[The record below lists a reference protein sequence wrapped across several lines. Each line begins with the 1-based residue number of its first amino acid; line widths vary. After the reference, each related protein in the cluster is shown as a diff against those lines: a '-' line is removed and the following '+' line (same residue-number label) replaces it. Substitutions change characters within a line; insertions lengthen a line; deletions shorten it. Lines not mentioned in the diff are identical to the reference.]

1 MNDILKTYKEQFR
14 ENRHMLRRYTA
25 FVLALAMITTL
36 FVNWQLHGIGISM
49 TAQYQCHEVEHT
61 HTAACYDKVLICGYT
76 EGELENADE
85 IAAAEAA
92 AGSAQSSAEDEI
104 MPLELEPQI
113 EFVPHEHTADCYV
126 EVQTLT
132 CMEEEHTHGDDCFDP
147 EDGTLICE
155 KYEHTHGESCY
166 TTEYELAC
174 GLEEGELVEQVVEPT
189 QTAELVAMA
198 VAEPV
203 ALEPVV
209 NTVEPIY
216 HHHTDAC
223 YEKVLTC
230 PLPEHHHTVACLS
243 DTSADLET
251 PEEWQA
257 ANADAVITG
266 EWNKDLLSVAKTQLG
281 YEQSVKNFEIDPA
294 DGVTLHY
301 YSRYGQSYG
310 NPYGEWD
317 VMFLSYCL
325 KYAEIPQS
333 AIPQEASVL
342 ALRSSMSGMDWLLQE
357 DGSAAQPGDIVI
369 YNKYVTR
376 TVAVDSSAAG
386 AEPDLDDLFNV
397 DTADTSFSM
406 DAAFENGAE
415 LEDSDASAL
424 AAAPS
429 TALQDPAAAPS
440 TGTQDTVIAPSTGTQ
455 DTVLTPSIVD
465 PEPEQPAEKP
475 VYSAGTAASSTA
487 ASTPS
492 TVTSASS
499 TVSSASGAD
508 TLAPSV
514 GSPAAEPQTTTV
526 TDALPVET
534 VGIVSEVNEDAGTL
548 TVISGDVNG
557 KVDEVTLFNTDV
569 ENVISV
575 AYAQIALSEGDSDSD
590 DDTAS
595 DIIEIDPVFSCSVT
609 TVYETASASAVRP
622 SRSRAAR
629 YAAPST
635 YAVTAVSATPVDMG
649 THITN
654 VSVQVPNSTDGSGVV
669 TSWKDANGIVRP
681 GQTVKVQLNYSFNKN
696 EITKDN
702 RVATYKLPNGI
713 TLLPSVSHS
722 GNITWRDITTGKDVV
737 VGTYNIDGDTVTFTY
752 NEDFADGKAF
762 DGDFEFKASA
772 SSDSS
777 MEGQTIHFGGTTGS
791 VTIKKEDLISDLSL
805 SKNVQK
811 DASGKELIK
820 YDSTA
825 KTLDIAYEVVAKT
838 TNGTGDTVNLTD
850 FFDTVNSSLPSNATY
865 RQDTIK
871 LIKIA
876 ADGTEKDVTTD
887 YQSKLTVGTELK
899 YDALPELKAG
909 EQYVLRYHATI
920 PVNDDYTYKAIN
932 KVKAEFDGK
941 DSSTSTEVKNTNPRL
956 TKSGNYDA
964 SSRIITWTV
973 KINNPYGEDLRGK
986 TFKDFLPAGLE
997 VVDVVKIQRGYYSD
1011 DIKPVSAA
1019 DFIKDGYSYT
1029 FPTDLAHGPETE
1041 SFYTIEI
1048 KTKVPDNTTVGTI
1061 YTNTADFD
1069 GSGASGD
1076 VTVTD
1081 RSSYLN
1087 KSLSKAEDLETG
1099 KKKLTWQTSVSIPT
1113 GWDEITLTDTIHDA
1127 EVNGTEQ
1134 DGTHY
1139 AVLSELKEEIKNNLH
1154 LTLFNSSDTVTMANA
1169 SDYNVTFTVTYYDE
1183 NNAVVTNDDAHV
1195 TKFSITAKL
1204 ADGKTLDATSMEL
1217 SSYHTVADISN
1228 AGIEEPWRFVNN
1240 AASGGKTT
1248 DASYTYKK
1256 PKEAKLE
1263 KLVYNENNFDA
1274 AGSKISEL
1282 DYDKNNGKIYYELT
1296 IPTSLTCKDELT
1308 TKDLVITDT
1317 LPAGVTFDISSVDVG
1332 ANEYKSDG
1340 SVLHQ
1345 TWFAH
1350 TIYGSNGR
1358 LDYEISATKNF
1369 SASKTHIGVND
1380 TDRTIT
1386 FTINKGYNVSAKPQV
1401 FYIRYSVS
1409 VAEDASWDD
1418 LRTQNIYR
1426 NSAEWNGDKAE
1437 TKTTVKR
1444 SYEKLYKTGTIVDEG
1459 TDATGNKLATKKIN
1473 YSVVINPT
1481 GDNLLNTSNTLTL
1494 TDTLSFD
1501 PSDNTSADLDLSS
1514 IHLYG
1519 VTLDTTTGNLVADH
1533 TNEIGHDRF
1542 TAIYDSPNHT
1552 MTVTVPDELACVLEY
1567 TYQISYPSSTE
1578 VTVKNHANL
1587 IGLEEKWVDTHVV
1600 NYDST
1605 ATVRFS
1611 KFDLNKVDSNDYL
1624 VTLRGAIFQLAKW
1637 NKTTK
1642 TFDEVC
1648 TLKTNASGQINFGL
1662 QDSSATA
1669 ESFTESSAQLLC
1681 STLYRIVETDAP
1693 TGYAPSK
1700 SPIYLLWGAFS
1711 SIKRADAFN
1720 AATGGESYIHDA
1732 SEYDKWLDCNNVTYL
1747 ARGDISAVYVPN
1759 TANSITVAKHWLD
1772 TDGKTELAL
1781 DRVNS
1786 TYTATVELWRK
1797 GYQSGGEKPDT
1808 KVESVTLDSSNNWS
1822 YSWNDLPL
1830 TDPADSSITYKYY
1843 VKETACSGTFKY
1855 DLNNTGITGGTILLY
1870 NQVPEDANYELPSTG
1885 GSGTL
1890 PYTAVGGTMM
1900 LTALAYSFIH
1910 RKRRHEGRA
1919 DD

>member
-14 ENRHMLRRYTA
+14 ENRHTLRRYTA

-36 FVNWQLHGIGISM
+36 FVNWQLHGVGISM
-49 TAQYQCHEVEHT
+49 TAQYQCGEVEHA
-61 HTAACYDKVLICGYT
+61 HTADCYDKVLICGYT
-76 EGELENADE
+76 EGQLENADE
-85 IAAAEAA
+85 VAAAEAA
-92 AGSAQSSAEDEI
+92 AASAAQSSAEEEI

-113 EFVPHEHTADCYV
+113 EFVPHEHTDDCYT

-132 CMEEEHTHGDDCFDP
+132 CMEEEHVHDDDCYDP

-155 KYEHTHGESCY
+155 KFEHTHDESCY
-166 TTEYELAC
+166 TTEYELTC

-209 NTVEPIY
+209 DTVEPIY

-223 YEKVLTC
+223 YEEVLVC
-230 PLPEHHHTVACLS
+230 PLPEHHHTVSCLS

-266 EWNKDLLSVAKTQLG
+266 EWNEDLLSVAKTQLG
-281 YEQSVKNFEIDPA
+281 YEQSEKNFEIDPA
-294 DGVTLHY
+294 DGVTLRY

-310 NPYGEWD
+310 NAYGEWD
-317 VMFLSYCL
+317 VMFLAYCL

-342 ALRSSMSGMDWLLQE
+342 ALRSSMSGMDWLLEE

-376 TVAVDSSAAG
+376 TVAVDSSADS
-386 AEPDLDDLFNV
+386 AEPDLDDLFSV
-397 DTADTSFSM
+397 DTE
-406 DAAFENGAE
+406 FENSAE
-415 LEDSDASAL
+415 LEGSSVSAL
-424 AAAPS
+424 DAAPS
-429 TALQDPAAAPS
+429 ADDS
-440 TGTQDTVIAPSTGTQ
+440 TGAQDTAATSGTQ
-455 DTVLTPSIVD
+455 DTVLTPEPVD
-465 PEPEQPAEKP
+465 PQTEQPTEKP
-475 VYSAGTAASSTA
+475 VDSADTAA
-487 ASTPS
+487 PS
-492 TVTSASS
+492 TVTS
-499 TVSSASGAD
+499 VSGAD

-514 GSPAAEPQTTTV
+514 VSPAAEPQTTTV

-534 VGIVSEVNEDAGTL
+534 VGIVSSVDSDADTL
-548 TVISGDVNG
+548 TVISGDVDG
-557 KVDEVTLFNTDV
+557 KVAEVTLFNTDV

-575 AYAQIALSEGDSDSD
+575 AYAQIELSEGDSDSD

-595 DIIEIDPVFSCSVT
+595 DIIETDPVFSCSVT

-681 GQTVKVQLNYSFNKN
+681 GQTVKVQLNYSFNEN
-696 EITKDN
+696 EITADN
-702 RVATYKLPNGI
+702 RVATYKFPNGI
-713 TLLPSVSHS
+713 TLLDSVSDS
-722 GNITWRDITTGKDVV
+722 GNITWRDSTGKDVV
-737 VGTYNIDGDTVTFTY
+737 VGTYNIVGDTVTFTY
-752 NEDFADGKAF
+752 NETFADGKAF

-777 MEGQTIHFGGTTGS
+777 MENQKINFGGTTGS

-941 DSSTSTEVKNTNPRL
+941 DSYTSTEVKNTNPRL

-986 TFKDFLPAGLE
+986 TFKDFLPAELE
-997 VVDVVKIQRGYYSD
+997 VVGEVKIQRGYYSD

-1019 DFIKDGYSYT
+1019 DFKKDNYTYT

-1048 KTKVPDNTTVGTI
+1048 KTKVPDNTTVGTT

-1113 GWDEITLTDTIHDA
+1113 GWNEITLTDTIHDA

-1134 DGTHY
+1134 AGTHY
-1139 AVLSELKEEIKNNLH
+1139 AVLSELKDEIKNNLH
-1154 LTLFNSSDTVTMANA
+1154 LTLFNSTETVTMANA
-1169 SDYNVTFTVTYYDE
+1169 SEHDVTFTVTYYDE

-1217 SSYHTVADISN
+1217 SNYHTVADISN
-1228 AGIEEPWRFVNN
+1228 AGIEEPWLFVNN
-1240 AASGGKTT
+1240 AASGDKTS

-1263 KLVYNENNFDA
+1263 KLVYEYGNFNN

-1282 DYDKNNGKIYYELT
+1282 DYTSNGGKIYYELT
-1296 IPTSLTCKDELT
+1296 IPTSLTCKDPLT

-1317 LPAGVTFDISSVDVG
+1317 LPAGVTFDISSVTVG
-1332 ANEYKSDG
+1332 ANEYKADG
-1340 SVLHQ
+1340 SVNHQ
-1345 TWFAH
+1345 AWFAN
-1350 TIYGSNGR
+1350 TIYGSGGR
-1358 LDYEISATKNF
+1358 SNYDISATKNF
-1369 SASKTHIGVND
+1369 SASKTHIGATD

-1386 FTINKGYNVSAKPQV
+1386 FTINSGYNVSDKPQV

-1409 VAEDASWDD
+1409 VAEDVSWDD
-1418 LRTQNIYR
+1418 LRTENKYR

-1437 TKTTVKR
+1437 TETTVKR

-1481 GDNLLNTSNTLTL
+1481 GDKLLTTSNTTLTL
-1494 TDTLSFD
+1494 TDTLSFE

-1542 TAIYDSPNHT
+1542 TATYDSPNHT

-1587 IGLEEKWVDTHVV
+1587 SGLVEKWVDTHVV
-1600 NYDST
+1600 NYDSS

-1624 VTLRGAIFQLAKW
+1624 VTLPGATFQLAKW
-1637 NKTTK
+1637 NSTTK
-1642 TFDEVC
+1642 KFEEVRKL
-1648 TLKTNASGQINFGL
+1648 TTDAAGQINFGL

-1693 TGYAPSK
+1693 TGYALSK

-1711 SIKRADAFN
+1711 NTKQDDAFKT
-1720 AATGGESYIHDA
+1720 ATGETCVND
-1732 SEYDKWLDCNNVTYL
+1732 SEYNQGIDSSKVTYL

-1772 TDGKTELAL
+1772 TDGTTELAL
-1781 DRVNS
+1781 DKVNS
-1786 TYTATVELWRK
+1786 TYTATVELRCK
-1797 GYQSGGEKPDT
+1797 SYQYSGEKSDT
-1808 KVESVTLDSSNNWS
+1808 KVESVTLDNSNNWS
-1822 YSWNDLPL
+1822 YSWNNLPL
-1830 TDPADSSITYKYY
+1830 TDSADSSITYKYY

-1900 LTALAYSFIH
+1900 LSALAYSFIH
-1910 RKRRHEGRA
+1910 RKRRREGRA

>member
-14 ENRHMLRRYTA
+14 ENRHTLRRYTA

-36 FVNWQLHGIGISM
+36 FVNWQLHGVGISM
-49 TAQYQCHEVEHT
+49 TAQYQCGEVEHA
-61 HTAACYDKVLICGYT
+61 HTADCYDKVLICGYA

-85 IAAAEAA
+85 VAAAEAA
-92 AGSAQSSAEDEI
+92 AASAAQSSAEEEI

-113 EFVPHEHTADCYV
+113 EFVPHEHTDDCYT

-132 CMEEEHTHGDDCFDP
+132 CLEEEHVHDDDCYDP
-147 EDGTLICE
+147 EDGSLICE
-155 KYEHTHGESCY
+155 KFEHTHDESCY
-166 TTEYELAC
+166 TTEYELTC

-209 NTVEPIY
+209 DTVEPIY

-223 YEKVLTC
+223 YEEVLVC
-230 PLPEHHHTVACLS
+230 PLPEHHHTVSCLS

-257 ANADAVITG
+257 ANAEAVITG
-266 EWNKDLLSVAKTQLG
+266 EWNEDLLSVAKTQLG
-281 YEQSVKNFEIDPA
+281 YEQSEKNFEIDPA
-294 DGVTLHY
+294 DGVTLRY

-310 NPYGEWD
+310 NAYGEWD
-317 VMFLSYCL
+317 VMFLAYCL

-342 ALRSSMSGMDWLLQE
+342 ALRSSMSGMDWLLEE

-376 TVAVDSSAAG
+376 TVAVDSSADS
-386 AEPDLDDLFNV
+386 AEPDLDDLFSV
-397 DTADTSFSM
+397 DTE
-406 DAAFENGAE
+406 FENSAE
-415 LEDSDASAL
+415 LEDSGVSAL
-424 AAAPS
+424 DAAPS
-429 TALQDPAAAPS
+429 ADDS
-440 TGTQDTVIAPSTGTQ
+440 TGAQDTAATSGTQ
-455 DTVLTPSIVD
+455 DTVLTPDPVD
-465 PEPEQPAEKP
+465 PQPEQPAEKP
-475 VYSAGTAASSTA
+475 VDSADTAA
-487 ASTPS
+487 PS
-492 TVTSASS
+492 TVTS
-499 TVSSASGAD
+499 VSGAD

-514 GSPAAEPQTTTV
+514 VSPAAEPQTTTV

-534 VGIVSEVNEDAGTL
+534 VGIVSSVDEDAGTL
-548 TVISGDVNG
+548 TVISGDVDG
-557 KVDEVTLFNTDV
+557 KVAEVTLFNTDV

-575 AYAQIALSEGDSDSD
+575 AYAQIELSEGDSDSD
-590 DDTAS
+590 DTTS

-609 TVYETASASAVRP
+609 TVYDTVSASAVRP

-635 YAVTAVSATPVDMG
+635 YAAAAVSATAVDMG

-654 VSVQVPNSTDGSGVV
+654 VSVQVPAYTDGSGNV

-681 GQTVKVQLNYSFNKN
+681 GQTVKVQLNYGFLAN
-696 EITKDN
+696 EITSDN

-722 GNITWRDITTGKDVV
+722 GNITWHDSTTGKNVI
-737 VGTYNIDGDTVTFTY
+737 VGTYAIDGDTVTFTY
-752 NEDFADGKAF
+752 NEEFADGKAF
-762 DGDFEFKASA
+762 DGDFEFKASV

-777 MEGQTIHFGGTTGS
+777 MENQEINFGGTTGS
-791 VTIKKEDLISDLSL
+791 VTIKKEDLTHDLSL

-811 DASGKELIK
+811 DEAGKELIK
-820 YDSTA
+820 FDSAT

-838 TNGTGDTVNLTD
+838 TNGTGTTVNITD
-850 FFDTVNSSLPSNATY
+850 FFDTVNSSLPSAATY
-865 RQDTIK
+865 QQSTIK
-871 LIKIA
+871 LIKVD
-876 ADGTEKDVTTD
+876 ADGNKTDVTTD
-887 YQSKLTVGTELK
+887 YQDKLNVGTELK
-899 YDALPELKAG
+899 YDALPKLEAG
-909 EQYVLRYHATI
+909 EQYILQYHATI
-920 PVNDDYTYKAIN
+920 PVHDDYTYQSIN
-932 KVKAEFDGK
+932 NVKAEFDGK
-941 DSSTSTEVKNTNPRL
+941 DSTVSKEVKNTEPRL

-964 SSRIITWTV
+964 NSRIITWTV
-973 KINNPYGEDLRGK
+973 TIKNPYGEDLRGK
-986 TFKDFLPAGLE
+986 TFTDLLPAGLE
-997 VVDVVKIQRGYYSD
+997 VVNNVKIQRGYYSND
-1011 DIKPVSAA
+1011 LGPISAE
-1019 DFIKDGYSYT
+1019 DFKNAGCSYT
-1029 FPTDLAHGPETE
+1029 FPNDLPHGPETAT
-1041 SFYTIEI
+1041 FYTIEI
-1048 KTKVPDNTTVGTI
+1048 QTKVPDGTAVGTT
-1061 YTNTADFD
+1061 YKNEAKFD
-1069 GSGASGD
+1069 GNSASGD

-1081 RSSYLN
+1081 RDSYLS
-1087 KSLSKAEDLETG
+1087 KSLYKAEDLETG

-1113 GWDEITLTDTIHDA
+1113 GWNEITLTDTIHDA
-1127 EVNGTEQ
+1127 EVDGTEQ

-1139 AVLSELKEEIKNNLH
+1139 AVLSELKAEINANLH
-1154 LTLFNSSDTVTMANA
+1154 LTLFNSSETVTMANA
-1169 SDYNVTFTVTYYDE
+1169 SEHHVTFTVTYYDE
-1183 NNAVVTNDDAHV
+1183 YGNQTTNNDAHV
-1195 TKFSITAKL
+1195 TKFTITAKL
-1204 ADGKTLDATSMEL
+1204 ADGQTLDATSMVL

-1228 AGIEEPWRFVNN
+1228 AGIEEPWRFVNT
-1240 AASGGKTT
+1240 AASGDKTS

-1282 DYDKNNGKIYYELT
+1282 DYKKNNGKIYYELT
-1296 IPTSLTCKDELT
+1296 IPTSLTCKDLLT
-1308 TKDLVITDT
+1308 TKDLEITDT
-1317 LPAGVTFDISSVDVG
+1317 LPAGVTFDISNVITVG
-1332 ANEYKSDG
+1332 ALSLNDDG
-1340 SVLHQ
+1340 SVPHQ
-1345 TWFAH
+1345 SWLAQ
-1350 TIYGSNGR
+1350 TIHGSDGR
-1358 LDYEISATKNF
+1358 PDYKISTSENFDVSKKSIGAT
-1369 SASKTHIGVND
+1369 D

-1386 FTINKGYNVSAKPQV
+1386 FTINHGYNVSAKPQV
-1401 FYIRYSVS
+1401 FYIRYWVS

-1418 LRTQNIYR
+1418 LRTENKYR

-1437 TKTTVKR
+1437 TETTVKR

-1459 TDATGNKLATKKIN
+1459 FDANGKPTATKKIN

-1481 GDNLLNTSNTLTL
+1481 GAKLLTTSNTLTL
-1494 TDTLSFD
+1494 TDTLSFN
-1501 PSDNTSADLDLSS
+1501 PSANTSAELDLSS

-1519 VTLDTTTGNLVADH
+1519 VTLDTTTGNIVADH

-1542 TAIYDSPNHT
+1542 TATYDSPSHT

-1587 IGLEEKWVDTHVV
+1587 SGLEEKWVDTHVV
-1600 NYDST
+1600 NYDSS

-1624 VTLRGAIFQLAKW
+1624 VTLPGATFQLAKW
-1637 NKTTK
+1637 DTTTNAFK
-1642 TFDEVC
+1642 EVC
-1648 TLKTNASGQINFGL
+1648 TLETDNSGQIHFSL
-1662 QDSSATA
+1662 ATA
-1669 ESFTESSAQLLC
+1669 ESHDTSSAQLLC
-1681 STLYRIVETDAP
+1681 STLYRIVETKQPD
-1693 TGYAPSK
+1693 GYALSQ

-1711 SIKRADAFN
+1711 NTKQDDAFKT
-1720 AATGGESYIHDA
+1720 ATGETLVND
-1732 SEYDKWLDCNNVTYL
+1732 SEYNQRIDNQKVTYL
-1747 ARGDISAVYVPN
+1747 ARGESSAVYMPN

-1772 TDGKTELAL
+1772 TDGKTELSL
-1781 DRVNS
+1781 DKVNS
-1786 TYTATVELWRK
+1786 TYTATVELRRK
-1797 GYQSGGEKPDT
+1797 SYQYGSQKPDDWVKT
-1808 KVESVTLDSSNNWS
+1808 VTLDNSNNWS

-1843 VKETACSGTFKY
+1843 VEETACSGTFKY

-1900 LTALAYSFIH
+1900 LSALAYSFIH
-1910 RKRRHEGRA
+1910 RKRRREGRA

>member
-1 MNDILKTYKEQFR
+1 MNDILKTYMERFR
-14 ENRHMLRRYTA
+14 ENRHTLRRYTA

-36 FVNWQLHGIGISM
+36 FVNWQLHGVGISM
-49 TAQYQCHEVEHT
+49 TAQYQCGEEEHT
-61 HTAACYDKVLICGYT
+61 HTADCYTKVLTCGYE

-85 IAAAEAA
+85 VAAAAA
-92 AGSAQSSAEDEI
+92 TSQPTIEEEPA
-104 MPLELEPQI
+104 PLSLEPQI
-113 EFVPHEHTADCYV
+113 EFVPHEHTDDCYT

-132 CMEEEHTHGDDCFDP
+132 CMEEEHVHDDDCFDP
-147 EDGTLICE
+147 EDGSLICD
-155 KYEHTHGESCY
+155 KFEHTHDESCY
-166 TTEYELAC
+166 TTEYELTC

-189 QTAELVAMA
+189 QSAALAAMA

-203 ALEPVV
+203 ALEPMV

-223 YEKVLTC
+223 YEEVLTC

-257 ANADAVITG
+257 ANAEAVMTG
-266 EWNKDLLSVAKTQLG
+266 NWAEDLVSVAQTQLG
-281 YEQSVKNFEIDPA
+281 YEQSEKNFEIDPA
-294 DGVTLHY
+294 DGVTLRY

-325 KYAEIPQS
+325 KYAGIPQS

-342 ALRSSMSGMDWLLQE
+342 ALRSSMSDMDWLLDGE
-357 DGSAAQPGDIVI
+357 DGSAADVGDIVI

-376 TVAVDSSAAG
+376 TVAVDSSADG
-386 AEPDLDDLFNV
+386 AADGLDDLFSV
-397 DTADTSFSM
+397 DTE
-406 DAAFENGAE
+406 FENSAE
-415 LEDSDASAL
+415 LEGSGVSAL
-424 AAAPS
+424 DAAPS
-429 TALQDPAAAPS
+429 AD
-440 TGTQDTVIAPSTGTQ
+440 DSTGTQ
-455 DTVLTPSIVD
+455 DTVLTPDPVD
-465 PEPEQPAEKP
+465 PQPEQPVEKP
-475 VYSAGTAASSTA
+475 VDSADTAA
-487 ASTPS
+487 PS
-492 TVTSASS
+492 TVTS
-499 TVSSASGAD
+499 VSGAD

-514 GSPAAEPQTTTV
+514 VSPAAEPQTTTV

-534 VGIVSEVNEDAGTL
+534 VGIVSSVDKDADTL
-548 TVISGDVNG
+548 TVISGDVDG
-557 KVDEVTLFNTDV
+557 KVAEVTLFNTDV

-575 AYAQIALSEGDSDSD
+575 AYAQIELSEGDSDSD

-595 DIIEIDPVFSCSVT
+595 DIIETDPVFSCSVT

-681 GQTVKVQLNYSFNKN
+681 GQTVKVQLNYSFNEN
-696 EITKDN
+696 EITADN

-713 TLLPSVSHS
+713 TLLDSVSDS
-722 GNITWRDITTGKDVV
+722 GNITWRDSTGKDVV
-737 VGTYNIDGDTVTFTY
+737 VGTYNIVGDTVTFTY
-752 NEDFADGKAF
+752 NETFADGKAF

-777 MEGQTIHFGGTTGS
+777 MENQKINFGGTTGS

-941 DSSTSTEVKNTNPRL
+941 DSSTSKEVKNTEPRL

-964 SSRIITWTV
+964 NSRIITWTV
-973 KINNPYGEDLRGK
+973 TIKNPYGEDLRGK
-986 TFKDFLPAGLE
+986 KFTDLLPAGLE
-997 VVDVVKIQRGYYSD
+997 VVNNVEITRGYWSD
-1011 DIKPVSAA
+1011 DIKPVSAE
-1019 DFIKDGYSYT
+1019 DFKKAGCSYT
-1029 FPTDLAHGPETE
+1029 FPTDKSETAA
-1041 SFYTIEI
+1041 FYTIKI
-1048 KTKVPDNTTVGTI
+1048 QTKVPDGTAVGTT

-1069 GSGASGD
+1069 GNSASGE

-1081 RSSYLN
+1081 RSSYLS
-1087 KSLSKAEDLETG
+1087 KSLSTAEDLETG

-1113 GWDEITLTDTIHDA
+1113 GWNKITLTDTIHDA
-1127 EVNGTEQ
+1127 EVEGIEQ

-1139 AVLSELKEEIKNNLH
+1139 AVLSELRDEIKANLY
-1154 LTLFNSSDTVTMANA
+1154 LTLFNSSETVTMANA
-1169 SDYNVTFTVTYYDE
+1169 SEHHVTFTVTYYDE
-1183 NNAVVTNDDAHV
+1183 HGNTITNNDAHV
-1195 TKFSITAKL
+1195 AKFTITANL
-1204 ADGKTLDATSMEL
+1204 ADGQTLDATSMVL

-1228 AGIEEPWRFVNN
+1228 AGIEEPWLFVNN
-1240 AASGGKTT
+1240 AASGDKTS

-1263 KLVYNENNFDA
+1263 KLVYEYGNFNN

-1282 DYDKNNGKIYYELT
+1282 DYTSNGGKIYYELT
-1296 IPTSLTCKDELT
+1296 IPTSLTCKDPLT

-1317 LPAGVTFDISSVDVG
+1317 LPAGVTFDISSVTVG
-1332 ANEYKSDG
+1332 ANEYKADG
-1340 SVLHQ
+1340 SVNHQ
-1345 TWFAH
+1345 AWFAN
-1350 TIYGSNGR
+1350 TIYGSGGR
-1358 LDYEISATKNF
+1358 SNYDISATKNF
-1369 SASKTHIGVND
+1369 SASKTHIGATD

-1386 FTINKGYNVSAKPQV
+1386 FTINSGYNVSDKPQV

-1418 LRTQNIYR
+1418 LRTENKYR

-1437 TKTTVKR
+1437 TETTVKR
-1444 SYEKLYKTGTIVDEG
+1444 SYEKLYKTGTIVTEDP
-1459 TDATGNKLATKKIN
+1459 DASGKPTATKKIN

-1481 GDNLLNTSNTLTL
+1481 GDKLLTTSNTLTL
-1494 TDTLSFD
+1494 TDTLSFE

-1542 TAIYDSPNHT
+1542 TATYDSPNHT

-1587 IGLEEKWVDTHVV
+1587 SGLVEKWVDTHVV
-1600 NYDST
+1600 NYDSS

-1624 VTLRGAIFQLAKW
+1624 VTLPGATFQLAKW
-1637 NKTTK
+1637 NKTTG
-1642 TFDEVC
+1642 TFEEVC
-1648 TLKTNASGQINFGL
+1648 TLKTNSSGQINFGL
-1662 QDSSATA
+1662 LDSSATA
-1669 ESFTESSAQLLC
+1669 ETTDTSSAQLLC

-1693 TGYAPSK
+1693 TGYALSK

-1711 SIKRADAFN
+1711 NTKRADAFN
-1720 AATGGESYIHDA
+1720 AATGESSIQDA

-1772 TDGKTELAL
+1772 TDGTTELAL
-1781 DRVNS
+1781 DKVNS
-1786 TYTATVELWRK
+1786 TYTATVELRRK
-1797 GYQSGGEKPDT
+1797 SYQYGSQKSDDLVKT
-1808 KVESVTLDSSNNWS
+1808 VTLDNSNNWS
-1822 YSWNDLPL
+1822 YSWNNLPL

-1900 LTALAYSFIH
+1900 LSALAYSFIH
-1910 RKRRHEGRA
+1910 RKRRREGRA

>member
-14 ENRHMLRRYTA
+14 ENRHTLRRYTA

-36 FVNWQLHGIGISM
+36 FVNWQLHGVGISM
-49 TAQYQCHEVEHT
+49 TAQYQCGEVEHA
-61 HTAACYDKVLICGYT
+61 HTADCYDKVLICGYT
-76 EGELENADE
+76 EGQLENADE
-85 IAAAEAA
+85 VAAAEAA
-92 AGSAQSSAEDEI
+92 AASAAQSSAEEEI

-113 EFVPHEHTADCYV
+113 EFVPHEHTDDCYT

-132 CMEEEHTHGDDCFDP
+132 CMEEEHVHDDDCYDP

-155 KYEHTHGESCY
+155 KFEHTHDESCY
-166 TTEYELAC
+166 TTEYELTC

-209 NTVEPIY
+209 DTVEPIY

-223 YEKVLTC
+223 YEEVLVC
-230 PLPEHHHTVACLS
+230 PLPEHHHTVSCLS

-266 EWNKDLLSVAKTQLG
+266 EWNEDLLSVAKTQLG
-281 YEQSVKNFEIDPA
+281 YEQSEKNFEIDPA
-294 DGVTLHY
+294 DGVTLRY

-310 NPYGEWD
+310 NAYGEWD
-317 VMFLSYCL
+317 VMFLAYCL

-342 ALRSSMSGMDWLLQE
+342 ALRSSMSGMDWLLEE

-376 TVAVDSSAAG
+376 TVAVDSSADS
-386 AEPDLDDLFNV
+386 AEPDLDDLFSV
-397 DTADTSFSM
+397 DTE
-406 DAAFENGAE
+406 FENSAE
-415 LEDSDASAL
+415 LEDSGVSAL
-424 AAAPS
+424 DAAPS
-429 TALQDPAAAPS
+429 ADDS
-440 TGTQDTVIAPSTGTQ
+440 TGAQDTAATSGTQ
-455 DTVLTPSIVD
+455 DTVLTPEPVD
-465 PEPEQPAEKP
+465 PQTEQPAEKP
-475 VYSAGTAASSTA
+475 VDSADTAA
-487 ASTPS
+487 PS
-492 TVTSASS
+492 TVTS
-499 TVSSASGAD
+499 VSGAD

-514 GSPAAEPQTTTV
+514 VSPAAEPQTTTV

-534 VGIVSEVNEDAGTL
+534 VGIVSSVDKDADTL
-548 TVISGDVNG
+548 TVISGDVDG
-557 KVDEVTLFNTDV
+557 KVAEVTLFNTDV

-575 AYAQIALSEGDSDSD
+575 AYAQIELSEGDSDSD

-595 DIIEIDPVFSCSVT
+595 DIIETDPVFSCSVT

-681 GQTVKVQLNYSFNKN
+681 GQTVKVQLNYSFNEN
-696 EITKDN
+696 EITADN

-713 TLLPSVSHS
+713 TLLDSVSDS
-722 GNITWRDITTGKDVV
+722 GNITWRDSTGKDVV
-737 VGTYNIDGDTVTFTY
+737 VGTYNIVGDTVTFTY
-752 NEDFADGKAF
+752 NETFADGKAF

-777 MEGQTIHFGGTTGS
+777 MENQKINFGGTTGS

-941 DSSTSTEVKNTNPRL
+941 DSSTSKEVKNTEPRL

-964 SSRIITWTV
+964 NSRIITWTV
-973 KINNPYGEDLRGK
+973 TIKNPYGEDLRGK
-986 TFKDFLPAGLE
+986 KFTDLLPAGLE
-997 VVDVVKIQRGYYSD
+997 VVNNVEITRGYWSD
-1011 DIKPVSAA
+1011 DIKPVSAE
-1019 DFIKDGYSYT
+1019 DFKKAGCSYT
-1029 FPTDLAHGPETE
+1029 FPTDKSETAA
-1041 SFYTIEI
+1041 FYTIKI
-1048 KTKVPDNTTVGTI
+1048 QTKVPDGTAVGTT

-1069 GSGASGD
+1069 GNSASGE

-1081 RSSYLN
+1081 RSSYLS
-1087 KSLSKAEDLETG
+1087 KSLSTAEDLETG

-1113 GWDEITLTDTIHDA
+1113 GWNKITLTDTIHDA
-1127 EVNGTEQ
+1127 EVEGIEQ

-1139 AVLSELKEEIKNNLH
+1139 AVLSELRDEIKANLY
-1154 LTLFNSSDTVTMANA
+1154 LTLFNSSETVTMANA
-1169 SDYNVTFTVTYYDE
+1169 SEHHVTFTVTYYDE
-1183 NNAVVTNDDAHV
+1183 HGNTITNNDAHV
-1195 TKFSITAKL
+1195 AKFTITANL
-1204 ADGKTLDATSMEL
+1204 ADGQTLDATSMVL

-1228 AGIEEPWRFVNN
+1228 AGIEEPWLFVNN
-1240 AASGGKTT
+1240 AASGDKTS

-1263 KLVYNENNFDA
+1263 KLVYEYGNFNN

-1282 DYDKNNGKIYYELT
+1282 DYTSNGGKIYYELT
-1296 IPTSLTCKDELT
+1296 IPTSLTCKDPLT

-1317 LPAGVTFDISSVDVG
+1317 LPAGVTFDISSVTVG
-1332 ANEYKSDG
+1332 ANEYKADG
-1340 SVLHQ
+1340 SVNHQ
-1345 TWFAH
+1345 AWFAN
-1350 TIYGSNGR
+1350 TIYGSGGR
-1358 LDYEISATKNF
+1358 SNYDISATKNF
-1369 SASKTHIGVND
+1369 SASKTHIGATD

-1386 FTINKGYNVSAKPQV
+1386 FTINSGYNVSDKPQV

-1418 LRTQNIYR
+1418 LRTENKYR

-1437 TKTTVKR
+1437 TETTVKR
-1444 SYEKLYKTGTIVDEG
+1444 SYEKLYKTGTVVTEDP
-1459 TDATGNKLATKKIN
+1459 DASGKPTATKKIN

-1481 GDNLLNTSNTLTL
+1481 GDKLLTTSNTLTL
-1494 TDTLSFD
+1494 TDTLSFE

-1542 TAIYDSPNHT
+1542 TATYDSPNHT

-1587 IGLEEKWVDTHVV
+1587 SGLVEKWVDTHVV
-1600 NYDST
+1600 NYDSS

-1624 VTLRGAIFQLAKW
+1624 VTLPAATFQLAKW
-1637 NKTTK
+1637 NKTTG
-1642 TFDEVC
+1642 TFEEVC
-1648 TLKTNASGQINFGL
+1648 TLKTNSSGQINFGL
-1662 QDSSATA
+1662 LDSSATA
-1669 ESFTESSAQLLC
+1669 ETTDTSSAQLLC

-1693 TGYAPSK
+1693 TGYALSK

-1711 SIKRADAFN
+1711 NTKRADAFN
-1720 AATGGESYIHDA
+1720 AATGESSIHDA

-1772 TDGKTELAL
+1772 TDGTTELAL
-1781 DRVNS
+1781 DKVNS
-1786 TYTATVELWRK
+1786 TYTATVELRRK
-1797 GYQSGGEKPDT
+1797 SYQYGSQKSDDLVKT
-1808 KVESVTLDSSNNWS
+1808 VTLDNSNNWS
-1822 YSWNDLPL
+1822 YSWNNLPL

-1900 LTALAYSFIH
+1900 LSALAYSFIH
-1910 RKRRHEGRA
+1910 RKRRREGRA

>member
-14 ENRHMLRRYTA
+14 ENRHTLRRYTA

-36 FVNWQLHGIGISM
+36 FVNWQLHGVGISM
-49 TAQYQCHEVEHT
+49 TAQYQCGEVEHA
-61 HTAACYDKVLICGYT
+61 HTADCYDKVLICGYA

-85 IAAAEAA
+85 VAAAEAA
-92 AGSAQSSAEDEI
+92 AASAAQSSAEEEI

-113 EFVPHEHTADCYV
+113 EFVPHEHTDDCYT

-132 CMEEEHTHGDDCFDP
+132 CMEEEHVHDDDCYDP
-147 EDGTLICE
+147 EDGSLICE
-155 KYEHTHGESCY
+155 KFEHTHDESCY
-166 TTEYELAC
+166 TTEYELTC

-209 NTVEPIY
+209 DTVEPIY

-223 YEKVLTC
+223 YEEVLVC

-266 EWNKDLLSVAKTQLG
+266 EWNEDLLSVAKTQLG
-281 YEQSVKNFEIDPA
+281 YEQSEKNFEIDPA
-294 DGVTLHY
+294 DGVTLRY

-310 NPYGEWD
+310 NAYGEWD
-317 VMFLSYCL
+317 VMFLAYCL

-342 ALRSSMSGMDWLLQE
+342 ALRSSMSGMDWLLEE

-376 TVAVDSSAAG
+376 TVAVDSSADS
-386 AEPDLDDLFNV
+386 AEPDLDDQFSV
-397 DTADTSFSM
+397 DAE
-406 DAAFENGAE
+406 FENSAE
-415 LEDSDASAL
+415 LEGSGVSAL
-424 AAAPS
+424 DAAPS
-429 TALQDPAAAPS
+429 ADDS
-440 TGTQDTVIAPSTGTQ
+440 TGAQDTAATSGTQ
-455 DTVLTPSIVD
+455 DTVLTPEPVD
-465 PEPEQPAEKP
+465 PQTEQPAEKP
-475 VYSAGTAASSTA
+475 VDSADTAA
-487 ASTPS
+487 PS
-492 TVTSASS
+492 TVTS
-499 TVSSASGAD
+499 VSGAD

-514 GSPAAEPQTTTV
+514 VSPAAEPQTTTV

-534 VGIVSEVNEDAGTL
+534 VGIVSSVDEDADTL
-548 TVISGDVNG
+548 TVISGDVDG
-557 KVDEVTLFNTDV
+557 KVAEVTLFNTEV

-575 AYAQIALSEGDSDSD
+575 AYAQIELSEGDTSSD
-590 DDTAS
+590 DDISS
-595 DIIEIDPVFSCSVT
+595 DIIETDPVFSCSVT
-609 TVYETASASAVRP
+609 TVYGTVSASAVRP

-629 YAAPST
+629 YTAPST
-635 YAVTAVSATPVDMG
+635 YAAAAVSATAVDMG

-681 GQTVKVQLNYSFNKN
+681 GQTVKVQLNYSFNKD

-722 GNITWRDITTGKDVV
+722 GNITWRDHTTGKDVV

-752 NEDFADGKAF
+752 NEDFANGKAF

-777 MEGQTIHFGGTTGS
+777 MENQKINFGGTTGS

-920 PVNDDYTYKAIN
+920 PVNADYTYKAIN

-941 DSSTSTEVKNTNPRL
+941 DSSTSKEVKNTEPRL

-964 SSRIITWTV
+964 NSRIITWTV
-973 KINNPYGEDLRGK
+973 TIKNPYGEDLRGK
-986 TFKDFLPAGLE
+986 KFTDLLPAGLE
-997 VVDVVKIQRGYYSD
+997 VVNNVEITRGHWSD
-1011 DIKPVSAA
+1011 DIKPVSAE
-1019 DFIKDGYSYT
+1019 DFKKAGYSYT
-1029 FPTDLAHGPETE
+1029 FPTDKSETAA
-1041 SFYTIEI
+1041 FYTIKI
-1048 KTKVPDNTTVGTI
+1048 QTKVPDGTAVGTT
-1061 YTNTADFD
+1061 YSNTAEFD
-1069 GSGASGD
+1069 GNSASGD

-1154 LTLFNSSDTVTMANA
+1154 LTLFNSSETVTMANA
-1169 SDYNVTFTVTYYDE
+1169 STHHVKFTVTYYDE
-1183 NNAVVTNDDAHV
+1183 SGNSTTDNDAHV
-1195 TKFSITAKL
+1195 TMFTITAKL
-1204 ADGKTLDATSMEL
+1204 DAGETLDATSMEL
-1217 SSYHTVADISN
+1217 SSYHTVADISS
-1228 AGIEEPWRFVNN
+1228 AGIEEPWLFVNN
-1240 AASGGKTT
+1240 AVSGDKTT

-1263 KLVYNENNFDA
+1263 KLVYEYGNFNN

-1282 DYDKNNGKIYYELT
+1282 DYTSNGGKIYYELT
-1296 IPTSLTCKDELT
+1296 IPTSLTCKDPLT

-1317 LPAGVTFDISSVDVG
+1317 LPAGVTFDISSVTVG
-1332 ANEYKSDG
+1332 ANEYKADG
-1340 SVLHQ
+1340 SVNHQ
-1345 TWFAH
+1345 AWFAN
-1350 TIYGSNGR
+1350 TIYGSGGR
-1358 LDYEISATKNF
+1358 SNYDISATKNF
-1369 SASKTHIGVND
+1369 SASKTHIGATD

-1386 FTINKGYNVSAKPQV
+1386 FTINSGYNVSDKPQV

-1418 LRTQNIYR
+1418 LRTENKYR

-1437 TKTTVKR
+1437 TETTVKR
-1444 SYEKLYKTGTIVDEG
+1444 SYEKLYKTGTVVTEAP
-1459 TDATGNKLATKKIN
+1459 DASGKPTATKKIN

-1481 GDNLLNTSNTLTL
+1481 GAKLLTTSNTLTL
-1494 TDTLSFD
+1494 TDTLSFN

-1519 VTLDTTTGNLVADH
+1519 VTLDTTTGNIVADH

-1542 TAIYDSPNHT
+1542 TATYDSPNHT
-1552 MTVTVPDELACVLEY
+1552 MTVTLPDELACVLEY

-1587 IGLEEKWVDTHVV
+1587 SGLEEKWVDTKVV
-1600 NYDST
+1600 NYDSS

-1624 VTLRGAIFQLAKW
+1624 VTLPGATFQLAKW
-1637 NKTTK
+1637 NKTTG
-1642 TFDEVC
+1642 TFEKVC
-1648 TLKTNASGQINFGL
+1648 TLKTNSSGQINFGL
-1662 QDSSATA
+1662 LDSSATK
-1669 ESFTESSAQLLC
+1669 EIPTESSAQLLC

-1693 TGYAPSK
+1693 TGYALSK

-1711 SIKRADAFN
+1711 NTKQDDAFKT
-1720 AATGGESYIHDA
+1720 ATGETCVND
-1732 SEYDKWLDCNNVTYL
+1732 SEYNQGIDSSKVTYL

-1781 DRVNS
+1781 DKVNS
-1786 TYTATVELWRK
+1786 TYTATVELRRK
-1797 GYQSGGEKPDT
+1797 GYQYGGQKSDDL
-1808 KVESVTLDSSNNWS
+1808 VETVTLDSSNKWS
-1822 YSWNDLPL
+1822 YSWNNLPL

-1900 LTALAYSFIH
+1900 LSALAYSFIH
-1910 RKRRHEGRA
+1910 RKRRREGRA

>member
-1 MNDILKTYKEQFR
+1 MNDILKTYMERFR
-14 ENRHMLRRYTA
+14 ENRHTLRRYTA

-36 FVNWQLHGIGISM
+36 FVNWQLHGVGISM
-49 TAQYQCHEVEHT
+49 TAQYQCGEEEHT
-61 HTAACYDKVLICGYT
+61 HTADCYTKVLTCGYE

-85 IAAAEAA
+85 VAAAAATSQPTAEAEPA
-92 AGSAQSSAEDEI
+92 
-104 MPLELEPQI
+104 PLSLEPQI
-113 EFVPHEHTADCYV
+113 EFVPHEHTDDCYT

-132 CMEEEHTHGDDCFDP
+132 CMEEEHVHDDDCFDP
-147 EDGTLICE
+147 EDGSLICD
-155 KYEHTHGESCY
+155 KFEHTHDESCY
-166 TTEYELAC
+166 TTEYELTC

-189 QTAELVAMA
+189 QSAALAAMA

-203 ALEPVV
+203 ALAPMVD
-209 NTVEPIY
+209 TVEPIY

-223 YEKVLTC
+223 YEEVLTC

-257 ANADAVITG
+257 ANAEAVMTG
-266 EWNKDLLSVAKTQLG
+266 NWAEDLVSVAQTQLG
-281 YEQSVKNFEIDPA
+281 YEQSEKNFEIDPA
-294 DGVTLHY
+294 DGVTLRY

-325 KYAEIPQS
+325 KYAGIPQS

-342 ALRSSMSGMDWLLQE
+342 ALRSSMSGMDWLLEE

-376 TVAVDSSAAG
+376 TVAVDSSADS
-386 AEPDLDDLFNV
+386 AEPDLDDLFSV
-397 DTADTSFSM
+397 DTE
-406 DAAFENGAE
+406 FENGAE
-415 LEDSDASAL
+415 LEESG
-424 AAAPS
+424 AAALD
-429 TALQDPAAAPS
+429 TAPAAEDAPAADS
-440 TGTQDTVIAPSTGTQ
+440 VITPDLPGTAN
-455 DTVLTPSIVD
+455 
-465 PEPEQPAEKP
+465 PEQPAAKP
-475 VYSAGTAASSTA
+475 VDSTGT
-487 ASTPS
+487 
-492 TVTSASS
+492 
-499 TVSSASGAD
+499 SASGAD
-508 TLAPSV
+508 TLIPSV

-526 TDALPVET
+526 TDAQPVET
-534 VGIVSEVNEDAGTL
+534 VGIVSSVDSDADTL
-548 TVISGDVNG
+548 TVISGDVDG
-557 KVDEVTLFNTDV
+557 KVAEVTLFNTDV

-575 AYAQIALSEGDSDSD
+575 AYAQIELSEGDSDSD

-595 DIIEIDPVFSCSVT
+595 DIIETDPVFSCSVT

-681 GQTVKVQLNYSFNKN
+681 GQTVKVQLNYSFNEN
-696 EITKDN
+696 EITADN

-713 TLLPSVSHS
+713 TLLDSVSDS
-722 GNITWRDITTGKDVV
+722 GNITWRDSTGKDVV
-737 VGTYNIDGDTVTFTY
+737 VGTYNIVGDTVTFTY
-752 NEDFADGKAF
+752 NETFADGKAF

-777 MEGQTIHFGGTTGS
+777 MENQKINFGGTTGS

-941 DSSTSTEVKNTNPRL
+941 DSYTSTEVKNTNPRL

-986 TFKDFLPAGLE
+986 TFKDFLPAELE
-997 VVDVVKIQRGYYSD
+997 VVGEVKIQRGYYSD

-1019 DFIKDGYSYT
+1019 DFKKDNYTYT

-1048 KTKVPDNTTVGTI
+1048 KTKVPDNTTVGTT

-1113 GWDEITLTDTIHDA
+1113 GWNEITLTDTIHDA

-1139 AVLSELKEEIKNNLH
+1139 AVLSELKDEIKNNLH
-1154 LTLFNSSDTVTMANA
+1154 LTLFNSTETVTMANA
-1169 SDYNVTFTVTYYDE
+1169 SEHNVTFTVTYYDE

-1204 ADGKTLDATSMEL
+1204 ADGKSLDATSMEL
-1217 SSYHTVADISN
+1217 SNYHTVADISN
-1228 AGIEEPWRFVNN
+1228 AGIEEPWRFVNT
-1240 AASGGKTT
+1240 AASGDKTS

-1282 DYDKNNGKIYYELT
+1282 DYTSNGGKIYYELT
-1296 IPTSLTCKDELT
+1296 IPTSLTCKDPLT

-1317 LPAGVTFDISSVDVG
+1317 LPAGVTFDISSVTVG
-1332 ANEYKSDG
+1332 ANEYKADG
-1340 SVLHQ
+1340 SVNHQ
-1345 TWFAH
+1345 AWFAN
-1350 TIYGSNGR
+1350 TIYGSGGR
-1358 LDYEISATKNF
+1358 SNYDISATKNF
-1369 SASKTHIGVND
+1369 SASKTHIGATD

-1386 FTINKGYNVSAKPQV
+1386 FTINSGYNVSDKPQV
-1401 FYIRYSVS
+1401 FYIRYLVS

-1418 LRTQNIYR
+1418 LRTENKYR

-1437 TKTTVKR
+1437 TETTVKR
-1444 SYEKLYKTGTIVDEG
+1444 SYEKLYKTGTVVTEDP
-1459 TDATGNKLATKKIN
+1459 DASGKPTATKKIN

-1481 GDNLLNTSNTLTL
+1481 GDKLLTTSNTLTL
-1494 TDTLSFD
+1494 TDTLSFE

-1542 TAIYDSPNHT
+1542 TATYDSPNHT

-1587 IGLEEKWVDTHVV
+1587 SGLVEKWVDTHVV
-1600 NYDST
+1600 NYDSS

-1624 VTLRGAIFQLAKW
+1624 VTLPGATFQLAKW
-1637 NKTTK
+1637 NKTTG
-1642 TFDEVC
+1642 TFEEVC
-1648 TLKTNASGQINFGL
+1648 TLKTNSSGQINFGL
-1662 QDSSATA
+1662 LDSSATA
-1669 ESFTESSAQLLC
+1669 ETTDTSSAQLLC

-1693 TGYAPSK
+1693 TGYALSK

-1711 SIKRADAFN
+1711 NTKRADAFN
-1720 AATGGESYIHDA
+1720 AATGESYIHDA
-1732 SEYDKWLDCNNVTYL
+1732 SEYNKWLNCNDVTYL

-1772 TDGKTELAL
+1772 TDGKTELAPNK
-1781 DRVNS
+1781 VNS
-1786 TYTATVELWRK
+1786 TYTATVELRRK
-1797 GYQSGGEKPDT
+1797 GYQYSGEKSDT

-1822 YSWNDLPL
+1822 YSWNNLPL

-1900 LTALAYSFIH
+1900 LSALAYSFIH
-1910 RKRRHEGRA
+1910 RKRRREGRA

>member
-1 MNDILKTYKEQFR
+1 MNDILKTYMERFR
-14 ENRHMLRRYTA
+14 ENRHTLRRYTA

-36 FVNWQLHGIGISM
+36 FVNWQLHGVGISM
-49 TAQYQCHEVEHT
+49 TAQYQCGEEEHT
-61 HTAACYDKVLICGYT
+61 HTADCYTKVLTCGYE

-85 IAAAEAA
+85 VAAAAATSQPTVEA
-92 AGSAQSSAEDEI
+92 EP
-104 MPLELEPQI
+104 MPLSLEPQI
-113 EFVPHEHTADCYV
+113 EFVPHEHTEDCYT

-132 CMEEEHTHGDDCFDP
+132 CMEEEHVHDDDCFDP
-147 EDGTLICE
+147 EDGSLICD
-155 KYEHTHGESCY
+155 KFEHTHDESCY
-166 TTEYELAC
+166 TTEYELTC

-189 QTAELVAMA
+189 QSAALAAMA

-203 ALEPVV
+203 ALAPMVD
-209 NTVEPIY
+209 TVEPIY

-223 YEKVLTC
+223 YEEVLTC

-257 ANADAVITG
+257 ANAEAVMTG
-266 EWNKDLLSVAKTQLG
+266 NWAEDLVSVAKTQLG
-281 YEQSVKNFEIDPA
+281 YEQSEKNFEIDPA
-294 DGVTLHY
+294 DGVTLRY

-325 KYAEIPQS
+325 KYAGIPQS

-342 ALRSSMSGMDWLLQE
+342 ALRSSMSDMDWLLDNE
-357 DGSAAQPGDIVI
+357 DGSAADVGDIVI

-376 TVAVDSSAAG
+376 TVAVDSSADG
-386 AEPDLDDLFNV
+386 AADGLDDLFSV
-397 DTADTSFSM
+397 DTE
-406 DAAFENGAE
+406 FENSAE
-415 LEDSDASAL
+415 LEGSGVSAL
-424 AAAPS
+424 DAAPS
-429 TALQDPAAAPS
+429 AD
-440 TGTQDTVIAPSTGTQ
+440 DSTGTQ
-455 DTVLTPSIVD
+455 DTVLTPDPVD
-465 PEPEQPAEKP
+465 PQPEQPVEKP
-475 VYSAGTAASSTA
+475 VDSADTAA
-487 ASTPS
+487 PS
-492 TVTSASS
+492 TVTS
-499 TVSSASGAD
+499 VSGAD

-514 GSPAAEPQTTTV
+514 VSPAAEPQTTTV

-534 VGIVSEVNEDAGTL
+534 VGIVSSVDKDADTL
-548 TVISGDVNG
+548 TVISGDVDG
-557 KVDEVTLFNTDV
+557 KVAEVTLFNTDV

-575 AYAQIALSEGDSDSD
+575 AYAQIELSEGDSDSD

-595 DIIEIDPVFSCSVT
+595 DIIETDPVFSCSVT

-681 GQTVKVQLNYSFNKN
+681 GQTVKVQLNYSFNEN
-696 EITKDN
+696 EITADN

-713 TLLPSVSHS
+713 TLLDSVSDS
-722 GNITWRDITTGKDVV
+722 GNITWRDSTGKDVV
-737 VGTYNIDGDTVTFTY
+737 VGTYNIVGDTVTFTY
-752 NEDFADGKAF
+752 NETFADGKAF

-777 MEGQTIHFGGTTGS
+777 MENQKINFGGTTGS

-941 DSSTSTEVKNTNPRL
+941 DSSTSKEVKNTEPRL

-964 SSRIITWTV
+964 NSRIITWTV
-973 KINNPYGEDLRGK
+973 TIKNPYGEDLRGK
-986 TFKDFLPAGLE
+986 KFTDLLPAGLE
-997 VVDVVKIQRGYYSD
+997 VVNNVEITRGYWSD
-1011 DIKPVSAA
+1011 DIKPVSAE
-1019 DFIKDGYSYT
+1019 DFKKAGCSYT
-1029 FPTDLAHGPETE
+1029 FPTDKSETAA
-1041 SFYTIEI
+1041 FYTIKI
-1048 KTKVPDNTTVGTI
+1048 QTKVPDGTAVGTT

-1069 GSGASGD
+1069 GNSASGE

-1081 RSSYLN
+1081 RSSYLS
-1087 KSLSKAEDLETG
+1087 KSLSTAEDLETG

-1113 GWDEITLTDTIHDA
+1113 GWNKITLTDTIHDA
-1127 EVNGTEQ
+1127 EVEGIEQ

-1139 AVLSELKEEIKNNLH
+1139 AVLSELRDEIKANLY
-1154 LTLFNSSDTVTMANA
+1154 LTLFNSSETVTMANA
-1169 SDYNVTFTVTYYDE
+1169 SEHHVTFTVTYYDE
-1183 NNAVVTNDDAHV
+1183 HGNTITNNDAHV
-1195 TKFSITAKL
+1195 AKFTITANL
-1204 ADGKTLDATSMEL
+1204 ADGQTLDATSMVL

-1228 AGIEEPWRFVNN
+1228 AGIEEPWLFVNN
-1240 AASGGKTT
+1240 AASGDKTS

-1263 KLVYNENNFDA
+1263 KLVYEYGNFNN

-1282 DYDKNNGKIYYELT
+1282 DYTSNGGKIYYELT
-1296 IPTSLTCKDELT
+1296 IPTSLTCKDPLT

-1317 LPAGVTFDISSVDVG
+1317 LPAGVTFDISSVTVG
-1332 ANEYKSDG
+1332 ANEYKADG
-1340 SVLHQ
+1340 SVNHQ
-1345 TWFAH
+1345 AWFAN
-1350 TIYGSNGR
+1350 TIYGSGGR
-1358 LDYEISATKNF
+1358 SNYDISATKNF
-1369 SASKTHIGVND
+1369 SASKTHIGATD

-1386 FTINKGYNVSAKPQV
+1386 FTINSGYNVSDKPQV

-1418 LRTQNIYR
+1418 LRTENKYR

-1437 TKTTVKR
+1437 TETTVKR
-1444 SYEKLYKTGTIVDEG
+1444 SYEKLYKTGTIVTEDP
-1459 TDATGNKLATKKIN
+1459 DASGKPTATKKIN

-1481 GDNLLNTSNTLTL
+1481 GDKLLTTSNTLTL
-1494 TDTLSFD
+1494 TDTLSFE

-1542 TAIYDSPNHT
+1542 TATYDSPNHT

-1587 IGLEEKWVDTHVV
+1587 SGLVEKWVDTHVV
-1600 NYDST
+1600 NYDSS

-1624 VTLRGAIFQLAKW
+1624 VTLPGATFQLAKW
-1637 NKTTK
+1637 NKTTG
-1642 TFDEVC
+1642 TFEEVC
-1648 TLKTNASGQINFGL
+1648 TLKTNSSGQINFGL
-1662 QDSSATA
+1662 LDSSATA
-1669 ESFTESSAQLLC
+1669 ETTDTSSAQLLC

-1693 TGYAPSK
+1693 TGYALSK

-1711 SIKRADAFN
+1711 NTKRADAFN
-1720 AATGGESYIHDA
+1720 AATGESSIHDA

-1772 TDGKTELAL
+1772 TDGTTELAL
-1781 DRVNS
+1781 DKVNS
-1786 TYTATVELWRK
+1786 TYTATVELRRK
-1797 GYQSGGEKPDT
+1797 SYQYGSQKSDDLVKT
-1808 KVESVTLDSSNNWS
+1808 VTLDNSNNWS
-1822 YSWNDLPL
+1822 YSWNNLPL

-1900 LTALAYSFIH
+1900 LSALAYSFIH
-1910 RKRRHEGRA
+1910 RKRRREGRA

>member
-1 MNDILKTYKEQFR
+1 MD
-14 ENRHMLRRYTA
+14 
-25 FVLALAMITTL
+25 
-36 FVNWQLHGIGISM
+36 
-49 TAQYQCHEVEHT
+49 
-61 HTAACYDKVLICGYT
+61 T
-76 EGELENADE
+76 E
-85 IAAAEAA
+85 
-92 AGSAQSSAEDEI
+92 
-104 MPLELEPQI
+104 
-113 EFVPHEHTADCYV
+113 
-126 EVQTLT
+126 
-132 CMEEEHTHGDDCFDP
+132 
-147 EDGTLICE
+147 
-155 KYEHTHGESCY
+155 
-166 TTEYELAC
+166 
-174 GLEEGELVEQVVEPT
+174 
-189 QTAELVAMA
+189 
-198 VAEPV
+198 
-203 ALEPVV
+203 
-209 NTVEPIY
+209 
-216 HHHTDAC
+216 
-223 YEKVLTC
+223 
-230 PLPEHHHTVACLS
+230 
-243 DTSADLET
+243 
-251 PEEWQA
+251 
-257 ANADAVITG
+257 
-266 EWNKDLLSVAKTQLG
+266 
-281 YEQSVKNFEIDPA
+281 
-294 DGVTLHY
+294 
-301 YSRYGQSYG
+301 
-310 NPYGEWD
+310 
-317 VMFLSYCL
+317 
-325 KYAEIPQS
+325 
-333 AIPQEASVL
+333 
-342 ALRSSMSGMDWLLQE
+342 
-357 DGSAAQPGDIVI
+357 
-369 YNKYVTR
+369 
-376 TVAVDSSAAG
+376 
-386 AEPDLDDLFNV
+386 
-397 DTADTSFSM
+397 
-406 DAAFENGAE
+406 FENSAE
-415 LEDSDASAL
+415 LEGSGVSAQD
-424 AAAPS
+424 AAPS
-429 TALQDPAAAPS
+429 ADDS
-440 TGTQDTVIAPSTGTQ
+440 TGAQDTAATSGTQ
-455 DTVLTPSIVD
+455 DTVLTPEPVD
-465 PEPEQPAEKP
+465 PQTEQPAEKP
-475 VYSAGTAASSTA
+475 VDSADTAA
-487 ASTPS
+487 PS
-492 TVTSASS
+492 TVTS
-499 TVSSASGAD
+499 VSGAD

-514 GSPAAEPQTTTV
+514 VSPAAEPQTTTV

-534 VGIVSEVNEDAGTL
+534 VGIVSSVDKDADTL
-548 TVISGDVNG
+548 TVISGDVDG
-557 KVDEVTLFNTDV
+557 KVAEVTLFNTDV

-575 AYAQIALSEGDSDSD
+575 AYAQIELSEGDSDSD

-595 DIIEIDPVFSCSVT
+595 DIIETDPVFSCSVT

-681 GQTVKVQLNYSFNKN
+681 GQTVKVQLNYSFNEN
-696 EITKDN
+696 EITADN
-702 RVATYKLPNGI
+702 RVATYKFPNGI
-713 TLLPSVSHS
+713 TLLDSVSDS
-722 GNITWRDITTGKDVV
+722 GNITWRDSTGKDVV
-737 VGTYNIDGDTVTFTY
+737 VGTYNIVGDTVTFTY
-752 NEDFADGKAF
+752 NETIADGKAF

-777 MEGQTIHFGGTTGS
+777 MENQKINFGGTTGS

-941 DSSTSTEVKNTNPRL
+941 DSYTSTEVKNTNPRL

-986 TFKDFLPAGLE
+986 TFKDFLPAELE
-997 VVDVVKIQRGYYSD
+997 VVGEVKIQRGYYSD

-1019 DFIKDGYSYT
+1019 DFKKDNYTYT

-1048 KTKVPDNTTVGTI
+1048 KTKVPDNTTVGTT

-1099 KKKLTWQTSVSIPT
+1099 KKKLTWKTSVSIPT
-1113 GWDEITLTDTIHDA
+1113 GWNKITLTDTIHDA

-1139 AVLSELKEEIKNNLH
+1139 AVLSELKDEIKNNLH
-1154 LTLFNSSDTVTMANA
+1154 LTLFNSTETVTMANA
-1169 SDYNVTFTVTYYDE
+1169 SEHDVTFTVTYYDE

-1195 TKFSITAKL
+1195 AKFTITAKL
-1204 ADGKTLDATSMEL
+1204 ADGQTLDATSMVL

-1228 AGIEEPWRFVNN
+1228 AGIEEPWLFVNN
-1240 AASGGKTT
+1240 AASGDKTS

-1263 KLVYNENNFDA
+1263 KLVYEYGNFNN

-1282 DYDKNNGKIYYELT
+1282 DYTSNGGKIYYELT
-1296 IPTSLTCKDELT
+1296 IPTSLTCKDPLT

-1317 LPAGVTFDISSVDVG
+1317 LPAGVTFDISSVTVG
-1332 ANEYKSDG
+1332 ANEYKADG
-1340 SVLHQ
+1340 SVNHQ
-1345 TWFAH
+1345 AWFAN
-1350 TIYGSNGR
+1350 TIYGSGGR
-1358 LDYEISATKNF
+1358 SNYDISATKNF
-1369 SASKTHIGVND
+1369 SASKTHIGATD

-1386 FTINKGYNVSAKPQV
+1386 FTINSGYNVSDKPQV

-1418 LRTQNIYR
+1418 LRTENKYR

-1437 TKTTVKR
+1437 TETTVKR
-1444 SYEKLYKTGTIVDEG
+1444 SYEKLYKTGTVVTEDP
-1459 TDATGNKLATKKIN
+1459 DASGKPTATKKIN

-1481 GDNLLNTSNTLTL
+1481 GDKLLTTSNTTLTL
-1494 TDTLSFD
+1494 TDTLSFE

-1542 TAIYDSPNHT
+1542 TATYDSPNHT

-1587 IGLEEKWVDTHVV
+1587 SGLVEKWVDTHVV
-1600 NYDST
+1600 NYDSS

-1624 VTLRGAIFQLAKW
+1624 VTLPGATFQLAKW
-1637 NKTTK
+1637 NKTAG
-1642 TFDEVC
+1642 TFEEVC

-1662 QDSSATA
+1662 LDSSATA
-1669 ESFTESSAQLLC
+1669 EIPTMSSAQLLC
-1681 STLYRIVETDAP
+1681 STLLYRIVETDAP
-1693 TGYAPSK
+1693 TGYALSK
-1700 SPIYLLWGAFS
+1700 SPIYLLWGAHPS
-1711 SIKRADAFN
+1711 TTADNAFT
-1720 AATGGESYIHDA
+1720 AATGGNRVKDNDYNKDLGSH
-1732 SEYDKWLDCNNVTYL
+1732 NVTYL
-1747 ARGDISAVYVPN
+1747 ARGESSAVYVPN

-1772 TDGKTELAL
+1772 TDGKTELAPNK
-1781 DRVNS
+1781 VNS
-1786 TYTATVELWRK
+1786 TYTATVELRRK
-1797 GYQSGGEKPDT
+1797 VYQWGNLQPNDELYT
-1808 KVESVTLDSSNNWS
+1808 TVTLDSSNNWS
-1822 YSWNDLPL
+1822 YSWNNLPL

-1900 LTALAYSFIH
+1900 LSALAYSFIH
-1910 RKRRHEGRA
+1910 RKRRREGRA

>member
-14 ENRHMLRRYTA
+14 ENRHTLRRYTA

-36 FVNWQLHGIGISM
+36 FVNWQLHGVGISM
-49 TAQYQCHEVEHT
+49 TAQYQCGEVEHA
-61 HTAACYDKVLICGYT
+61 HTADCYDKVLICGYA

-85 IAAAEAA
+85 VAAAEAA
-92 AGSAQSSAEDEI
+92 AASAAQSSAEEEI

-113 EFVPHEHTADCYV
+113 EFVPHEHTDDCYT

-132 CMEEEHTHGDDCFDP
+132 CLEEEHVHDDDCYDP
-147 EDGTLICE
+147 EDGSLICE
-155 KYEHTHGESCY
+155 KFEHTHDESCY
-166 TTEYELAC
+166 TTEYELTC

-209 NTVEPIY
+209 DTVEPIY

-223 YEKVLTC
+223 YEEVLVC
-230 PLPEHHHTVACLS
+230 PLPEHHHTVSCLS

-257 ANADAVITG
+257 ANAEAVITG
-266 EWNKDLLSVAKTQLG
+266 EWNEDLLSVAKTQLG
-281 YEQSVKNFEIDPA
+281 YEQSEKNFEIDPA
-294 DGVTLHY
+294 DGVTLRY

-310 NPYGEWD
+310 NAYGEWD
-317 VMFLSYCL
+317 VMFLAYCL

-342 ALRSSMSGMDWLLQE
+342 ALRSSMSGMDWLLEE

-376 TVAVDSSAAG
+376 TVAVDSSADS
-386 AEPDLDDLFNV
+386 AEPDLDDLFSV
-397 DTADTSFSM
+397 DTE
-406 DAAFENGAE
+406 FENSAE
-415 LEDSDASAL
+415 LEDSGVSAL
-424 AAAPS
+424 DAAPS
-429 TALQDPAAAPS
+429 AD
-440 TGTQDTVIAPSTGTQ
+440 DSTGTQ
-455 DTVLTPSIVD
+455 DTVLTPEPVD
-465 PEPEQPAEKP
+465 PQPEQPAEKP
-475 VYSAGTAASSTA
+475 VDSADTAA
-487 ASTPS
+487 PS
-492 TVTSASS
+492 TVTS
-499 TVSSASGAD
+499 VSGAD

-514 GSPAAEPQTTTV
+514 VSPAAEPQTTTV

-534 VGIVSEVNEDAGTL
+534 VGIVSSVDEDADTL
-548 TVISGDVNG
+548 TVISGDVDG
-557 KVDEVTLFNTDV
+557 KVAEVTLFNTDV

-575 AYAQIALSEGDSDSD
+575 AYAQIELSEGDTSSD
-590 DDTAS
+590 DTSS

-609 TVYETASASAVRP
+609 TVYGTVSASAVRP

-635 YAVTAVSATPVDMG
+635 YAAAAVSATAVDMG

-654 VSVQVPNSTDGSGVV
+654 VSVQVPAYTDGSGNV

-681 GQTVKVQLNYSFNKN
+681 GQTVKVQLNYGFAAN
-696 EITKDN
+696 EITSDN

-722 GNITWRDITTGKDVV
+722 GNITWHDSTTGKNVI
-737 VGTYNIDGDTVTFTY
+737 VGTYAIDGDTVTFTY
-752 NEDFADGKAF
+752 NEEFADGKAF
-762 DGDFEFKASA
+762 DGDFEFKASV

-777 MEGQTIHFGGTTGS
+777 MENQEINFGGTTGS
-791 VTIKKEDLISDLSL
+791 VTIKKEDLTHDLSL

-811 DASGKELIK
+811 DEAGKELIK
-820 YDSTA
+820 FDSAT

-838 TNGTGDTVNLTD
+838 TNGTGTTVDITD
-850 FFDTVNSSLPSNATY
+850 FFDTVNSSLPSAATY
-865 RQDTIK
+865 QQSTIK
-871 LIKIA
+871 LIKVD
-876 ADGTEKDVTTD
+876 ADGNKTDVTTD
-887 YQSKLTVGTELK
+887 YQGKLNVGTELK
-899 YDALPELKAG
+899 YDALPKLEAG
-909 EQYVLRYHATI
+909 EQYILQYHATI
-920 PVNDDYTYKAIN
+920 PVHDDYTYKSIN
-932 KVKAEFDGK
+932 NVKAEFDGK
-941 DSSTSTEVKNTNPRL
+941 DSTVSKEVKNTEPRL

-964 SSRIITWTV
+964 NSRIITWTV
-973 KINNPYGEDLRGK
+973 TIKNPYGEDLRGK
-986 TFKDFLPAGLE
+986 TFTDLLPAGLE
-997 VVDVVKIQRGYYSD
+997 VVNNVKIQRGYYSND
-1011 DIKPVSAA
+1011 LGPISAE
-1019 DFIKDGYSYT
+1019 DFKNAGCSYT
-1029 FPTDLAHGPETE
+1029 FPNDLPHGPETAT
-1041 SFYTIEI
+1041 FYTIEI
-1048 KTKVPDNTTVGTI
+1048 QTKVPDGTAVGTT
-1061 YTNTADFD
+1061 YKNEAKFD
-1069 GSGASGD
+1069 GNSASGD

-1081 RSSYLN
+1081 RDSYLS
-1087 KSLSKAEDLETG
+1087 KSLYKAEDLETG

-1113 GWDEITLTDTIHDA
+1113 GWNEITLTDTIHDA
-1127 EVNGTEQ
+1127 EIEGIEQ

-1139 AVLSELKEEIKNNLH
+1139 AVLSELKDEIKANLY
-1154 LTLFNSSDTVTMANA
+1154 LTLFNSSETVTMANA
-1169 SDYNVTFTVTYYDE
+1169 SEHHVTFTVTYYDE
-1183 NNAVVTNDDAHV
+1183 HGNTITNNDAHV
-1195 TKFSITAKL
+1195 AKFTITAKL
-1204 ADGKTLDATSMEL
+1204 ADGQTLDATSMVL

-1228 AGIEEPWRFVNN
+1228 AGIEEPWLFVNN
-1240 AASGGKTT
+1240 AVSGDKTS

-1263 KLVYNENNFDA
+1263 KLVYEYGNFNN

-1282 DYDKNNGKIYYELT
+1282 DYTSNGGKIYYELT
-1296 IPTSLTCKDELT
+1296 IPTSLTCKDPLT
-1308 TKDLVITDT
+1308 TKDLEITDT
-1317 LPAGVTFDISSVDVG
+1317 LPAGVTFDKSNIIAVG
-1332 ANEYKSDG
+1332 ALSFNTDG
-1340 SVLHQ
+1340 SVPHQ
-1345 TWFAH
+1345 GYISP
-1350 TIYGSNGR
+1350 TIYGSGGR
-1358 LDYEISATKNF
+1358 SNYDISATTNF
-1369 SASKTHIGVND
+1369 SVSKDHISATD

-1386 FTINKGYNVSAKPQV
+1386 FTINHGYNVSAKPQV

-1418 LRTQNIYR
+1418 LRTENKYR

-1437 TKTTVKR
+1437 TETTVKR

-1459 TDATGNKLATKKIN
+1459 FDANGKPTATKKIN

-1481 GDNLLNTSNTLTL
+1481 GAKLLTTSNTLTL
-1494 TDTLSFD
+1494 TDTLSFN
-1501 PSDNTSADLDLSS
+1501 PSANTSAELDLSS

-1519 VTLDTTTGNLVADH
+1519 VTLDTTTGNIVADH

-1542 TAIYDSPNHT
+1542 TVTYDSPSHT

-1587 IGLEEKWVDTHVV
+1587 SGLEEKWVDTHVV
-1600 NYDST
+1600 NYDSS

-1624 VTLRGAIFQLAKW
+1624 VTLPGATFQLAKW
-1637 NKTTK
+1637 DTTTNAFK
-1642 TFDEVC
+1642 EVC
-1648 TLKTNASGQINFGL
+1648 TLETDNSGQIHFSL
-1662 QDSSATA
+1662 ATA
-1669 ESFTESSAQLLC
+1669 ESHDTSSAQLLC
-1681 STLYRIVETDAP
+1681 STLYRIVETKQPD
-1693 TGYAPSK
+1693 GYALSQ

-1711 SIKRADAFN
+1711 NTKQDDAFKT
-1720 AATGGESYIHDA
+1720 ATGETLVND
-1732 SEYDKWLDCNNVTYL
+1732 SEYNQRIDNHKVTYL
-1747 ARGDISAVYVPN
+1747 ARGESSAVYMPN

-1772 TDGKTELAL
+1772 TDGKTELSL
-1781 DRVNS
+1781 DKVNS
-1786 TYTATVELWRK
+1786 TYTATVELRRK
-1797 GYQSGGEKPDT
+1797 SYQYGSQKPDDWVKT
-1808 KVESVTLDSSNNWS
+1808 VTLDNSNNWS

-1843 VKETACSGTFKY
+1843 VEETACSGTFKY

-1900 LTALAYSFIH
+1900 LSALAYSFIH
-1910 RKRRHEGRA
+1910 RKRRRVGRA

>member
-14 ENRHMLRRYTA
+14 ENRHTLRRYTA

-36 FVNWQLHGIGISM
+36 FVNWQLHGVGISM
-49 TAQYQCHEVEHT
+49 TAQYQCGEVEHA
-61 HTAACYDKVLICGYT
+61 HTADCYDKVLICGYT
-76 EGELENADE
+76 EGQLENADE
-85 IAAAEAA
+85 VAAAEAA
-92 AGSAQSSAEDEI
+92 AASAAQSSAEEEI

-113 EFVPHEHTADCYV
+113 EFVPHEHTDDCYT

-132 CMEEEHTHGDDCFDP
+132 CMEEEHVHDDDCYDP

-155 KYEHTHGESCY
+155 KFEHTHDESCY
-166 TTEYELAC
+166 TTEYELTC

-189 QTAELVAMA
+189 QSAELVAMA

-209 NTVEPIY
+209 DTVEPIY

-223 YEKVLTC
+223 YEEVLVC
-230 PLPEHHHTVACLS
+230 PLPEHHHTVSCLS

-266 EWNKDLLSVAKTQLG
+266 EWNEDLLSVAKTQLG
-281 YEQSVKNFEIDPA
+281 YEQSEKNFEIDPA
-294 DGVTLHY
+294 DGVTLRY

-310 NPYGEWD
+310 NAYGEWD
-317 VMFLSYCL
+317 VMFLAYCL

-342 ALRSSMSGMDWLLQE
+342 ALRSSMSGMDWLLEE

-376 TVAVDSSAAG
+376 TVAVDSSADS
-386 AEPDLDDLFNV
+386 AEPDLDDQFSV
-397 DTADTSFSM
+397 DTE
-406 DAAFENGAE
+406 FENSAE
-415 LEDSDASAL
+415 LEGSGVSAL
-424 AAAPS
+424 DAAPS
-429 TALQDPAAAPS
+429 ADDS
-440 TGTQDTVIAPSTGTQ
+440 TGAQDTAATSGTQ
-455 DTVLTPSIVD
+455 DTVLTPEPVD
-465 PEPEQPAEKP
+465 PQTEQPAEKP
-475 VYSAGTAASSTA
+475 VDSADTAA
-487 ASTPS
+487 PS
-492 TVTSASS
+492 TVTS
-499 TVSSASGAD
+499 VSGAD

-514 GSPAAEPQTTTV
+514 VSPAAEPQTTTV

-534 VGIVSEVNEDAGTL
+534 VGIVSSVDSDADTL
-548 TVISGDVNG
+548 TVISGDVDG
-557 KVDEVTLFNTDV
+557 KVAEVTLFNTDV

-575 AYAQIALSEGDSDSD
+575 AYAQIELSEGDSDSD

-595 DIIEIDPVFSCSVT
+595 DIIETDPVFSCSVT

-681 GQTVKVQLNYSFNKN
+681 GQTVKVQLNYSFNEN
-696 EITKDN
+696 EITADN

-713 TLLPSVSHS
+713 TLLDSVSDS
-722 GNITWRDITTGKDVV
+722 GNITWRDSTGKDVV
-737 VGTYNIDGDTVTFTY
+737 VGTYNIVGDTVTFTY
-752 NEDFADGKAF
+752 NETFADGKAF

-777 MEGQTIHFGGTTGS
+777 MENQKINFGGTTGS

-941 DSSTSTEVKNTNPRL
+941 DSSTSKEVKNTEPRL

-964 SSRIITWTV
+964 NSRIITWTV
-973 KINNPYGEDLRGK
+973 TIKNPYGEDLRGK
-986 TFKDFLPAGLE
+986 KFTDLLPAGLE
-997 VVDVVKIQRGYYSD
+997 VVNNVEITRGYWSD
-1011 DIKPVSAA
+1011 DIKPVSAE
-1019 DFIKDGYSYT
+1019 DFKKAGCSYT
-1029 FPTDLAHGPETE
+1029 FPTDKSETAA
-1041 SFYTIEI
+1041 FYTIKI
-1048 KTKVPDNTTVGTI
+1048 QTKVPDGTAVGTT

-1069 GSGASGD
+1069 GNSASGE

-1081 RSSYLN
+1081 RSSYLS
-1087 KSLSKAEDLETG
+1087 KSLSTAEDLETG

-1113 GWDEITLTDTIHDA
+1113 GWNKITLTDTIHDA
-1127 EVNGTEQ
+1127 EVEGIEQ

-1139 AVLSELKEEIKNNLH
+1139 AVLSELRDEIKANLY
-1154 LTLFNSSDTVTMANA
+1154 LTLFNSSETVTMANA
-1169 SDYNVTFTVTYYDE
+1169 SEHHVTFTVTYYDE
-1183 NNAVVTNDDAHV
+1183 HGNTITNNDAHV
-1195 TKFSITAKL
+1195 AKFTITANL
-1204 ADGKTLDATSMEL
+1204 ADGQTLDATSMVL

-1228 AGIEEPWRFVNN
+1228 AGIEEPWLFVNN
-1240 AASGGKTT
+1240 AASGDKTS

-1263 KLVYNENNFDA
+1263 KLVYEYGNFNN

-1282 DYDKNNGKIYYELT
+1282 DYTSNGGKIYYELT
-1296 IPTSLTCKDELT
+1296 IPTSLTCKDPLT

-1317 LPAGVTFDISSVDVG
+1317 LPAGVTFDISSVTVG
-1332 ANEYKSDG
+1332 ANEYKADG
-1340 SVLHQ
+1340 SVNHQ
-1345 TWFAH
+1345 AWFAN
-1350 TIYGSNGR
+1350 TIYGSGGR
-1358 LDYEISATKNF
+1358 SNYDISATKNF
-1369 SASKTHIGVND
+1369 SASKTHIGATD

-1386 FTINKGYNVSAKPQV
+1386 FTINSGYNVSDKPQV

-1418 LRTQNIYR
+1418 LRTENKYR

-1437 TKTTVKR
+1437 TETTVKR
-1444 SYEKLYKTGTIVDEG
+1444 SYEKLYKTGTIVTEDP
-1459 TDATGNKLATKKIN
+1459 DASGKPTATKKIN

-1481 GDNLLNTSNTLTL
+1481 GDKLLTTSNTLTL
-1494 TDTLSFD
+1494 TDTLSFE

-1542 TAIYDSPNHT
+1542 TATYDSPNHT

-1587 IGLEEKWVDTHVV
+1587 SGLVEKWVDTHVV
-1600 NYDST
+1600 NYDSS

-1624 VTLRGAIFQLAKW
+1624 VTLPGATFELAKW
-1637 NKTTK
+1637 NKTTN
-1642 TFDEVC
+1642 TFDVVR
-1648 TLKTNASGQINFGL
+1648 TLPTNTSGQINFSL
-1662 QDSSATA
+1662 QGSSATA
-1669 ESFTESSAQLLC
+1669 EIITESSAQLLC
-1681 STLYRIVETDAP
+1681 NTLYRIVETDAP
-1693 TGYAPSK
+1693 DGYAISQ

-1711 SIKRADAFN
+1711 NTTRAEAFN
-1720 AATGGESYIHDA
+1720 AATGESSIHDA

-1781 DRVNS
+1781 DKVNS
-1786 TYTATVELWRK
+1786 TYTATVKLRRK
-1797 GYQSGGEKPDT
+1797 SYQYGSQKSDDLVKT
-1808 KVESVTLDSSNNWS
+1808 VTLDNSNNWS
-1822 YSWNDLPL
+1822 YSWNNLPL

-1900 LTALAYSFIH
+1900 LSALAYSFIH
-1910 RKRRHEGRA
+1910 RKRRREGRA

>member
-14 ENRHMLRRYTA
+14 ENRHTLRRYTA

-36 FVNWQLHGIGISM
+36 FVNWQLHGVGISM
-49 TAQYQCHEVEHT
+49 TAQYQCGEVEHA
-61 HTAACYDKVLICGYT
+61 HTADCYDKVLICGYT
-76 EGELENADE
+76 EGQLENADE
-85 IAAAEAA
+85 VAAAEAA
-92 AGSAQSSAEDEI
+92 AASAAQSSAEEEI

-113 EFVPHEHTADCYV
+113 EFVPHEHTDDCYT

-132 CMEEEHTHGDDCFDP
+132 CMEEEHVHDDDCYDP

-155 KYEHTHGESCY
+155 KFEHTHDESCY
-166 TTEYELAC
+166 TTEYELTC

-189 QTAELVAMA
+189 QSAELVAMA

-209 NTVEPIY
+209 DTVEPIY

-223 YEKVLTC
+223 YEEVLVC
-230 PLPEHHHTVACLS
+230 PLPEHHHTVSCLS

-266 EWNKDLLSVAKTQLG
+266 EWNEDLLSVAKTQLG
-281 YEQSVKNFEIDPA
+281 YEQSEKNFEIDPA
-294 DGVTLHY
+294 DGVTLRY

-310 NPYGEWD
+310 NAYGEWD
-317 VMFLSYCL
+317 VMFLAYCL

-342 ALRSSMSGMDWLLQE
+342 ALRSSMSGMDWLLEE

-376 TVAVDSSAAG
+376 TVAVDSSADS
-386 AEPDLDDLFNV
+386 AEPDLDDQFSV
-397 DTADTSFSM
+397 DAE
-406 DAAFENGAE
+406 FENSAE
-415 LEDSDASAL
+415 LEGSGVSAL
-424 AAAPS
+424 DAAPS
-429 TALQDPAAAPS
+429 ADDS
-440 TGTQDTVIAPSTGTQ
+440 TGAQDTAATSGTQ
-455 DTVLTPSIVD
+455 DTVLTPEPVD
-465 PEPEQPAEKP
+465 PQTEQPAEKP
-475 VYSAGTAASSTA
+475 VDSADTAA
-487 ASTPS
+487 PS
-492 TVTSASS
+492 TVTS
-499 TVSSASGAD
+499 VSGAD

-514 GSPAAEPQTTTV
+514 VSPAAEPQTTTV

-534 VGIVSEVNEDAGTL
+534 VGIVSSVDSDANTL
-548 TVISGDVNG
+548 TVISGDVDG
-557 KVDEVTLFNTDV
+557 KVAEVTLFNTDV

-575 AYAQIALSEGDSDSD
+575 AYAQIELSEGDSDSD

-595 DIIEIDPVFSCSVT
+595 DIIETDPVFSCSVT

-622 SRSRAAR
+622 SRSRVAR

-713 TLLPSVSHS
+713 TLLDSVSDS
-722 GNITWRDITTGKDVV
+722 GNITWRDSTGKDVV
-737 VGTYNIDGDTVTFTY
+737 VGTYNIVGDTVTFTY
-752 NEDFADGKAF
+752 NETFADGKAF

-777 MEGQTIHFGGTTGS
+777 MENQKINFGGTTGS

-838 TNGTGDTVNLTD
+838 TNGTGDTVKLTD
-850 FFDTVNSSLPSNATY
+850 FFDTVNSSLPSNAIY

-941 DSSTSTEVKNTNPRL
+941 DSSTSKEVKNTEPRL

-973 KINNPYGEDLRGK
+973 TIKNPYGEDLRGK
-986 TFKDFLPAGLE
+986 TFKDFLPAELE
-997 VVDVVKIQRGYYSD
+997 VVGEVKIQRGYYSD

-1019 DFIKDGYSYT
+1019 DFKKDNYTYT

-1048 KTKVPDNTTVGTI
+1048 KTKVPDNTTVGTT

-1113 GWDEITLTDTIHDA
+1113 GWNEITLTDTIHDA

-1154 LTLFNSSDTVTMANA
+1154 LTLFNSTETVTMANA

-1183 NNAVVTNDDAHV
+1183 NNAVVTNDAAHV
-1195 TKFSITAKL
+1195 TKFTITAKL

-1217 SSYHTVADISN
+1217 SNYHTVADISN

-1240 AASGGKTT
+1240 AASGDKTT

-1282 DYDKNNGKIYYELT
+1282 DYKKNSGKIYYELT
-1296 IPTSLTCKDELT
+1296 IPTSLTSKDDLA

-1358 LDYEISATKNF
+1358 LNYDISATKNF

-1386 FTINKGYNVSAKPQV
+1386 FTINKGYNVSDKPQV

-1418 LRTQNIYR
+1418 LRTQNKYR

-1437 TKTTVKR
+1437 TETTVKR

-1459 TDATGNKLATKKIN
+1459 TDDTGNKLATKKIN

-1481 GDNLLNTSNTLTL
+1481 GDKLLTTSNTTLTL
-1494 TDTLSFD
+1494 TDTLSFE

-1542 TAIYDSPNHT
+1542 TATYDSPNHT

-1587 IGLEEKWVDTHVV
+1587 SGLVEKWVDTHVV
-1600 NYDST
+1600 NYDSS

-1624 VTLRGAIFQLAKW
+1624 VTLPGATFQLAKW
-1637 NKTTK
+1637 NKTTG
-1642 TFDEVC
+1642 TFEEVC
-1648 TLKTNASGQINFGL
+1648 TLKTNSSGQINFGL
-1662 QDSSATA
+1662 LDSSATA
-1669 ESFTESSAQLLC
+1669 ETTDTSSAQLLC

-1693 TGYAPSK
+1693 TGYALSK

-1711 SIKRADAFN
+1711 NTKRADAFN
-1720 AATGGESYIHDA
+1720 AATGESSIHDA

-1772 TDGKTELAL
+1772 TDGTTELAL
-1781 DRVNS
+1781 DKVNS
-1786 TYTATVELWRK
+1786 TYTATVELRRK
-1797 GYQSGGEKPDT
+1797 SYQYSGEKSDT

-1822 YSWNDLPL
+1822 YSWNNLPL
-1830 TDPADSSITYKYY
+1830 TDSADSSITYKYY

-1900 LTALAYSFIH
+1900 LSALAYSFIH
-1910 RKRRHEGRA
+1910 RKRRREGRA

>member
-14 ENRHMLRRYTA
+14 ENRHTLRRYTA

-36 FVNWQLHGIGISM
+36 FVNWQLHGVGISM
-49 TAQYQCHEVEHT
+49 TAQYQCGEVEHA
-61 HTAACYDKVLICGYT
+61 HTADCYDKVLICGYT
-76 EGELENADE
+76 EGQLENADE
-85 IAAAEAA
+85 VAAAEAA
-92 AGSAQSSAEDEI
+92 AASAAQSSAEEEI

-113 EFVPHEHTADCYV
+113 EFVPHEHTDDCYT

-132 CMEEEHTHGDDCFDP
+132 CMEEEHVHDDDCYDP

-155 KYEHTHGESCY
+155 KFEHTHDESCY
-166 TTEYELAC
+166 TTEYELTC

-189 QTAELVAMA
+189 QSAELVAMA

-209 NTVEPIY
+209 DTVEPIY

-223 YEKVLTC
+223 YEEVLVC
-230 PLPEHHHTVACLS
+230 PLPEHHHTVSCLS

-281 YEQSVKNFEIDPA
+281 YEQSEKNFEIDPA
-294 DGVTLHY
+294 DGVTLRY

-310 NPYGEWD
+310 NAYGEWD
-317 VMFLSYCL
+317 VMFLAYCL

-342 ALRSSMSGMDWLLQE
+342 ALRSSMSGMDWLLEE

-376 TVAVDSSAAG
+376 TVAVDSSADS
-386 AEPDLDDLFNV
+386 AESDLDDLFSV
-397 DTADTSFSM
+397 DAE
-406 DAAFENGAE
+406 FENSAE
-415 LEDSDASAL
+415 LEDSGVSAL
-424 AAAPS
+424 DAAPS
-429 TALQDPAAAPS
+429 ADDS
-440 TGTQDTVIAPSTGTQ
+440 TGAQDTAATSGTQ
-455 DTVLTPSIVD
+455 DTVLTPEPVD
-465 PEPEQPAEKP
+465 PQPEQPAEKP
-475 VYSAGTAASSTA
+475 VDSADTAASG
-487 ASTPS
+487 
-492 TVTSASS
+492 TVTS
-499 TVSSASGAD
+499 VSGAD

-514 GSPAAEPQTTTV
+514 VSPAAEPQTTTV

-534 VGIVSEVNEDAGTL
+534 VGIVSSVDSDADTL
-548 TVISGDVNG
+548 TVISGDVDG
-557 KVDEVTLFNTDV
+557 KVAEVTLFNTDV

-575 AYAQIALSEGDSDSD
+575 AYAQIELSEGDSDSD
-590 DDTAS
+590 DDISS
-595 DIIEIDPVFSCSVT
+595 DIIETDPVFSCSVT

-681 GQTVKVQLNYSFNKN
+681 GQTVKVQLNYSFNEN
-696 EITKDN
+696 EITADN

-713 TLLPSVSHS
+713 TLLDSVSDS
-722 GNITWRDITTGKDVV
+722 GNITWRDSTGKDVV
-737 VGTYNIDGDTVTFTY
+737 VGTYNIVGDTVTFTY
-752 NEDFADGKAF
+752 NETFADGKAF

-777 MEGQTIHFGGTTGS
+777 MENQKINFGGTTGS

-941 DSSTSTEVKNTNPRL
+941 DSSTSKEVKNTEPRL

-964 SSRIITWTV
+964 NSRIITWTV
-973 KINNPYGEDLRGK
+973 TIKNPYGEDLRGK
-986 TFKDFLPAGLE
+986 TFTDLLPTGLE
-997 VVDVVKIQRGYYSD
+997 VVGEVTIQREHWSN
-1011 DIKPVSAA
+1011 DIKPVSAE
-1019 DFIKDGYSYT
+1019 DFKKDGYTYT
-1029 FPTDLAHGPETE
+1029 FPADKSETAT
-1041 SFYTIEI
+1041 FYKIFLQ
-1048 KTKVPDNTTVGTI
+1048 TKVPDGTAVGTT
-1061 YTNTADFD
+1061 YKNEATFD
-1069 GSGASGD
+1069 GNSASGD

-1081 RSSYLN
+1081 RDSYLS
-1087 KSLSKAEDLETG
+1087 KSLYKAEDLETG
-1099 KKKLTWQTSVSIPT
+1099 KKKLTWKTSVSIPT
-1113 GWDEITLTDTIHDA
+1113 GWNEITLTDTIHDA
-1127 EVNGTEQ
+1127 EVNGAEQ
-1134 DGTHY
+1134 EGTHY
-1139 AVLSELKEEIKNNLH
+1139 AVLSELKDEIKNNLH
-1154 LTLFNSSDTVTMANA
+1154 LTLFNSTETVTMANA
-1169 SDYNVTFTVTYYDE
+1169 SEHDVTFTVTYYDE

-1217 SSYHTVADISN
+1217 SNYHTVADISN
-1228 AGIEEPWRFVNN
+1228 AGIEEPWLFVNT
-1240 AASGGKTT
+1240 AASGDKTT
-1248 DASYTYKK
+1248 DADYTYKK

-1282 DYDKNNGKIYYELT
+1282 DYQKNNGKIYYELT
-1296 IPTSLTCKDELT
+1296 IPTSLTCKDLLT
-1308 TKDLVITDT
+1308 IKDLEITDT
-1317 LPAGVTFDISSVDVG
+1317 LPAGVTFDISNVITVG
-1332 ANEYKSDG
+1332 ALPLNDDG
-1340 SVLHQ
+1340 SVPHQ
-1345 TWFAH
+1345 GWLAQ
-1350 TIYGSNGR
+1350 TIYGSDGR
-1358 LDYEISATKNF
+1358 ANYEISTTKNF
-1369 SASKTHIGVND
+1369 SASKTHIGATD

-1386 FTINKGYNVSAKPQV
+1386 FTINKGYNVSNKPQV
-1401 FYIRYSVS
+1401 FYIRYWVS

-1418 LRTQNIYR
+1418 LRTENKYR

-1437 TKTTVKR
+1437 TETTVKR
-1444 SYEKLYKTGTIVDEG
+1444 SYEKLYKTGTVVTEDP
-1459 TDATGNKLATKKIN
+1459 DASGKPTATKKIN

-1481 GDNLLNTSNTLTL
+1481 GDKLLTTSNTTLTL
-1494 TDTLSFD
+1494 TDTLSFE

-1542 TAIYDSPNHT
+1542 TATYDSPNHT

-1587 IGLEEKWVDTHVV
+1587 SGLVEKWVDTHVV
-1600 NYDST
+1600 NYDSS

-1624 VTLRGAIFQLAKW
+1624 VTLPGATFQLAKW
-1637 NKTTK
+1637 NITK
-1642 TFDEVC
+1642 RKFEKVC
-1648 TLKTNASGQINFGL
+1648 DLTTNASGQINFGL
-1662 QDSSATA
+1662 LDSSATA
-1669 ESFTESSAQLLC
+1669 EIPTMSSAQLLC

-1693 TGYAPSK
+1693 TGYALSK

-1711 SIKRADAFN
+1711 NTKRADAFN
-1720 AATGGESYIHDA
+1720 AATGETCVND
-1732 SEYDKWLDCNNVTYL
+1732 SEYNQGIDSSKVTYL

-1772 TDGKTELAL
+1772 TDGKTELAP
-1781 DRVNS
+1781 DKVNS

-1797 GYQSGGEKPDT
+1797 GYQYSGEKSDT
-1808 KVESVTLDSSNNWS
+1808 KVESVTLDSSNKWS
-1822 YSWNDLPL
+1822 YSWNNLHL

>member
-14 ENRHMLRRYTA
+14 ENRHTLRRYTA

-36 FVNWQLHGIGISM
+36 FVNWQLHGVGISM
-49 TAQYQCHEVEHT
+49 TAQYQCGEVEHA
-61 HTAACYDKVLICGYT
+61 HTADCYDKVLICGYT
-76 EGELENADE
+76 EGQLENADE
-85 IAAAEAA
+85 VAAAEAA
-92 AGSAQSSAEDEI
+92 AASAAQSSAEEEI

-113 EFVPHEHTADCYV
+113 EFVPHEHTDDCYT

-132 CMEEEHTHGDDCFDP
+132 CMEEEHVHDDDCYDP

-155 KYEHTHGESCY
+155 KFEHTHDESCY
-166 TTEYELAC
+166 TTEYELTC

-209 NTVEPIY
+209 DTVEPIY

-223 YEKVLTC
+223 YEEVLVC
-230 PLPEHHHTVACLS
+230 PLPEHHHTVSCLS

-266 EWNKDLLSVAKTQLG
+266 EWNEDLLSVAKTQLG
-281 YEQSVKNFEIDPA
+281 YEQSEKNFEIDPA
-294 DGVTLHY
+294 DGVTLRY

-310 NPYGEWD
+310 NAYGEWD
-317 VMFLSYCL
+317 VMFLAYCL

-342 ALRSSMSGMDWLLQE
+342 ALRSSMSGMDWLLEE

-376 TVAVDSSAAG
+376 TVAVDSSADS
-386 AEPDLDDLFNV
+386 AEPDLDDQFSV
-397 DTADTSFSM
+397 DTE
-406 DAAFENGAE
+406 FENSAE
-415 LEDSDASAL
+415 LEGSGVSAQD
-424 AAAPS
+424 AAPS
-429 TALQDPAAAPS
+429 ADDS
-440 TGTQDTVIAPSTGTQ
+440 TGAQDTAATSGTQ
-455 DTVLTPSIVD
+455 DTVLTPEPVD
-465 PEPEQPAEKP
+465 PQTEQPAEKP
-475 VYSAGTAASSTA
+475 VDSADTAA
-487 ASTPS
+487 PS
-492 TVTSASS
+492 TVTS
-499 TVSSASGAD
+499 VSGAD
-508 TLAPSV
+508 TAAPSMV
-514 GSPAAEPQTTTV
+514 SPAAEPQTTTV

-534 VGIVSEVNEDAGTL
+534 VGIVSSVDSDADTL
-548 TVISGDVNG
+548 TVISGDVDG
-557 KVDEVTLFNTDV
+557 KVAEVTLFNTDV

-575 AYAQIALSEGDSDSD
+575 AYAQIELSEGDSDSD

-595 DIIEIDPVFSCSVT
+595 DIIETDPVFSCSVT

-681 GQTVKVQLNYSFNKN
+681 GQTVKVQLNYSFNEN
-696 EITKDN
+696 EITADN

-713 TLLPSVSHS
+713 TLLDSVSDS
-722 GNITWRDITTGKDVV
+722 GNITWRDSTGKDVV
-737 VGTYNIDGDTVTFTY
+737 VGTYNIVGDTVTFTY
-752 NEDFADGKAF
+752 NETFADGKAF

-777 MEGQTIHFGGTTGS
+777 MENQKINFGGTTGS

-941 DSSTSTEVKNTNPRL
+941 DSSTSKEVKNTEPRL

-964 SSRIITWTV
+964 NSRIITWTV
-973 KINNPYGEDLRGK
+973 TIKNPYGEDLRGK
-986 TFKDFLPAGLE
+986 KFTDLLPAGLE
-997 VVDVVKIQRGYYSD
+997 VVNNVEITRGYWSD
-1011 DIKPVSAA
+1011 DIKPVSAE
-1019 DFIKDGYSYT
+1019 DFKKAGCSYT
-1029 FPTDLAHGPETE
+1029 FPTDKSETAA
-1041 SFYTIEI
+1041 FYTIKI
-1048 KTKVPDNTTVGTI
+1048 QTKVPDGTAVGTT

-1069 GSGASGD
+1069 GNSASGE

-1081 RSSYLN
+1081 RSSYLS
-1087 KSLSKAEDLETG
+1087 KSLSTAEDLETG

-1113 GWDEITLTDTIHDA
+1113 GWNKITLTDTIHDA
-1127 EVNGTEQ
+1127 EVEGIEQ

-1139 AVLSELKEEIKNNLH
+1139 AVLSELRDEIKANLY
-1154 LTLFNSSDTVTMANA
+1154 LTLFNSSETVTMANA
-1169 SDYNVTFTVTYYDE
+1169 SEHHVTFTVTYYDE
-1183 NNAVVTNDDAHV
+1183 HGNTITNNDAHV
-1195 TKFSITAKL
+1195 AKFTITANL
-1204 ADGKTLDATSMEL
+1204 ADGQTLDATSMVL

-1228 AGIEEPWRFVNN
+1228 AGIEEPWLFVNN
-1240 AASGGKTT
+1240 AASGDKTS

-1263 KLVYNENNFDA
+1263 KLVYEYGNFNN

-1282 DYDKNNGKIYYELT
+1282 DYTSNGGKIYYELT
-1296 IPTSLTCKDELT
+1296 IPTSLTCKDPLT

-1317 LPAGVTFDISSVDVG
+1317 LPAGVTFDISSVTVG
-1332 ANEYKSDG
+1332 ANEYKADG
-1340 SVLHQ
+1340 SVNHQ
-1345 TWFAH
+1345 AWFAN
-1350 TIYGSNGR
+1350 TIYGSGGR
-1358 LDYEISATKNF
+1358 SNYDISATKNF
-1369 SASKTHIGVND
+1369 SASKTHIGATD

-1386 FTINKGYNVSAKPQV
+1386 FTINSGYNVSDKPQV

-1418 LRTQNIYR
+1418 LRTENKYR

-1437 TKTTVKR
+1437 TETTVKR
-1444 SYEKLYKTGTIVDEG
+1444 SYEKLYKTGTVVTEDP
-1459 TDATGNKLATKKIN
+1459 DASGKPTATKKIN

-1481 GDNLLNTSNTLTL
+1481 GDKLLTTSNTLTL
-1494 TDTLSFD
+1494 TDTLSFE

-1542 TAIYDSPNHT
+1542 TATYDSPNHT

-1587 IGLEEKWVDTHVV
+1587 SGLVEKWVDTHVV
-1600 NYDST
+1600 NYDSS

-1624 VTLRGAIFQLAKW
+1624 VTLPGATFQLAKW
-1637 NKTTK
+1637 NKTAG
-1642 TFDEVC
+1642 TFEEVC

-1693 TGYAPSK
+1693 TGYALSK

-1711 SIKRADAFN
+1711 NTKQDDAFKT
-1720 AATGGESYIHDA
+1720 ATGETCVND
-1732 SEYDKWLDCNNVTYL
+1732 SEYNQGIDSSKVTYL

-1781 DRVNS
+1781 DKVNS

-1797 GYQSGGEKPDT
+1797 SYQYSGEKSDT

-1822 YSWNDLPL
+1822 YSWNNLPL
-1830 TDPADSSITYKYY
+1830 TDSADSSITYKYY

-1900 LTALAYSFIH
+1900 LSALAYSFIH
-1910 RKRRHEGRA
+1910 RKRRREGRA

>member
-14 ENRHMLRRYTA
+14 ENRHTLRRYTA

-36 FVNWQLHGIGISM
+36 FVNWQLHGVGISM
-49 TAQYQCHEVEHT
+49 TAQYQCGEVEHA
-61 HTAACYDKVLICGYT
+61 HTADCYDKVLICGYT
-76 EGELENADE
+76 EGQLENADE
-85 IAAAEAA
+85 VAAAEAA
-92 AGSAQSSAEDEI
+92 AASAAQSSAEEEI

-113 EFVPHEHTADCYV
+113 EFVPHEHTDDCYT

-132 CMEEEHTHGDDCFDP
+132 CMEEEHVHDDDCYDP

-155 KYEHTHGESCY
+155 KFEHTHDESCY
-166 TTEYELAC
+166 TTEYELTC

-209 NTVEPIY
+209 DTVEPIY

-223 YEKVLTC
+223 YEEVLVC
-230 PLPEHHHTVACLS
+230 PLPEHHHTVSCLS

-266 EWNKDLLSVAKTQLG
+266 EWNEDLLSVAKTQLG
-281 YEQSVKNFEIDPA
+281 YEQSEKNFEIDPA
-294 DGVTLHY
+294 DGVTLRY

-310 NPYGEWD
+310 NAYGEWD
-317 VMFLSYCL
+317 VMFLAYCL

-342 ALRSSMSGMDWLLQE
+342 ALRSSMSGMDWLLEE

-376 TVAVDSSAAG
+376 TVAVDSSADS
-386 AEPDLDDLFNV
+386 AEPDLDDLFSV
-397 DTADTSFSM
+397 DTE
-406 DAAFENGAE
+406 FENSAE
-415 LEDSDASAL
+415 LEDSGVSAL
-424 AAAPS
+424 DAAPS
-429 TALQDPAAAPS
+429 ADDS
-440 TGTQDTVIAPSTGTQ
+440 TGAQDTAATSGTQ
-455 DTVLTPSIVD
+455 DTVLTPEPVD
-465 PEPEQPAEKP
+465 PQTEQPAEKP
-475 VYSAGTAASSTA
+475 VDSADTAA
-487 ASTPS
+487 PS
-492 TVTSASS
+492 TVTS
-499 TVSSASGAD
+499 VSGAD

-514 GSPAAEPQTTTV
+514 VSPAAEPQTTTV

-534 VGIVSEVNEDAGTL
+534 VGIVSSVDSDANTL
-548 TVISGDVNG
+548 TVISGDVDG
-557 KVDEVTLFNTDV
+557 KVAEVTLFNTDV

-575 AYAQIALSEGDSDSD
+575 AYAQIELSEGDSDSD

-595 DIIEIDPVFSCSVT
+595 DIIETDPVFSCSVT

-681 GQTVKVQLNYSFNKN
+681 GQTVKVQLNYSFNEN
-696 EITKDN
+696 EITADN
-702 RVATYKLPNGI
+702 RVATYKFPNGI
-713 TLLPSVSHS
+713 TLLDSVSDS
-722 GNITWRDITTGKDVV
+722 GNITWRDSTGKDVV
-737 VGTYNIDGDTVTFTY
+737 VGTYNIVGDTVTFTY
-752 NEDFADGKAF
+752 NETFADGKAF

-777 MEGQTIHFGGTTGS
+777 MENQKINFGGTTGS

-941 DSSTSTEVKNTNPRL
+941 DSYTSTEVKNTNPRL

-986 TFKDFLPAGLE
+986 TFKDFLPAELE
-997 VVDVVKIQRGYYSD
+997 VVGEVKIQRGYWSD
-1011 DIKPVSAA
+1011 DIKPVSAE
-1019 DFIKDGYSYT
+1019 DFKKAGCSYT
-1029 FPTDLAHGPETE
+1029 FPTDKSETAA
-1041 SFYTIEI
+1041 FYTIKI
-1048 KTKVPDNTTVGTI
+1048 QTKVPDGTAVGTT

-1069 GSGASGD
+1069 GNSASGE

-1081 RSSYLN
+1081 RSSYLS
-1087 KSLSKAEDLETG
+1087 KSLSTAEDLETG

-1113 GWDEITLTDTIHDA
+1113 GWNKITLTDTIHDA
-1127 EVNGTEQ
+1127 EVEGIEQ

-1139 AVLSELKEEIKNNLH
+1139 AVLSELRDEIKANLY
-1154 LTLFNSSDTVTMANA
+1154 LTLFNSSETVTMANA
-1169 SDYNVTFTVTYYDE
+1169 SEHHVTFTVTYYDE
-1183 NNAVVTNDDAHV
+1183 HGNTITNNDAHV
-1195 TKFSITAKL
+1195 AKFTITANL
-1204 ADGKTLDATSMEL
+1204 ADGQTLDATSMVL

-1228 AGIEEPWRFVNN
+1228 AGIEEPWLFVNN
-1240 AASGGKTT
+1240 AASGDKTS

-1263 KLVYNENNFDA
+1263 KLVYEYGNFNN

-1282 DYDKNNGKIYYELT
+1282 DYTSNGGKIYYELT
-1296 IPTSLTCKDELT
+1296 IPTSLTCKDPLT

-1317 LPAGVTFDISSVDVG
+1317 LPAGVTFDISSVTVG
-1332 ANEYKSDG
+1332 ANEYKADG
-1340 SVLHQ
+1340 SVNHQ
-1345 TWFAH
+1345 AWFAN
-1350 TIYGSNGR
+1350 TIYGSGGR
-1358 LDYEISATKNF
+1358 SNYDISATKNF
-1369 SASKTHIGVND
+1369 SASKTHIGATD

-1386 FTINKGYNVSAKPQV
+1386 FTINSGYNVSDKPQV

-1418 LRTQNIYR
+1418 LRTENKYR

-1437 TKTTVKR
+1437 TETTVKR
-1444 SYEKLYKTGTIVDEG
+1444 SYEKLYKTGTVVTEDP
-1459 TDATGNKLATKKIN
+1459 DASGKPTATKKIN

-1481 GDNLLNTSNTLTL
+1481 GDKLLTTSNTTLTL
-1494 TDTLSFD
+1494 TDTLSFE

-1542 TAIYDSPNHT
+1542 TATYDSPNHT

-1587 IGLEEKWVDTHVV
+1587 SGLVEKWVDTHVV
-1600 NYDST
+1600 NYDSS

-1624 VTLRGAIFQLAKW
+1624 VTLPGATFQLAKW
-1637 NKTTK
+1637 NKTAG
-1642 TFDEVC
+1642 TFEEVC

-1662 QDSSATA
+1662 LDSSATA
-1669 ESFTESSAQLLC
+1669 EIPTMSSAQLLC

-1693 TGYAPSK
+1693 TGYALSK

-1711 SIKRADAFN
+1711 NTKRADAFN
-1720 AATGGESYIHDA
+1720 AATGESYIHDA
-1732 SEYDKWLDCNNVTYL
+1732 SEYDKLLNCNDVTYL

-1781 DRVNS
+1781 DKVNS

-1797 GYQSGGEKPDT
+1797 SYQYGSQKSDDLVKT
-1808 KVESVTLDSSNNWS
+1808 VTLDNSNNWS
-1822 YSWNDLPL
+1822 YSWNNLPL
-1830 TDPADSSITYKYY
+1830 TDSADSSITYKYY

-1900 LTALAYSFIH
+1900 LSALAYSFIH
-1910 RKRRHEGRA
+1910 RKRRREGRA

>member
-1 MNDILKTYKEQFR
+1 MNDILKTYMERFR
-14 ENRHMLRRYTA
+14 ENRHTLRRYTA

-36 FVNWQLHGIGISM
+36 FVNWQLHGVGISM
-49 TAQYQCHEVEHT
+49 TAQYQCGEEEHT
-61 HTAACYDKVLICGYT
+61 HTADCYTKVLICGYE

-85 IAAAEAA
+85 VAAAAA
-92 AGSAQSSAEDEI
+92 TSQPTVEEEPA
-104 MPLELEPQI
+104 PLSLEPQI
-113 EFVPHEHTADCYV
+113 EFVPHEHTEDCYT

-132 CMEEEHTHGDDCFDP
+132 CMEEEHVHGDDCFDP
-147 EDGTLICE
+147 EDGSLICD
-155 KYEHTHGESCY
+155 KFEHTHDESCY
-166 TTEYELAC
+166 TTEYELTC

-189 QTAELVAMA
+189 QSAELAAMA

-203 ALEPVV
+203 ALEPTVD
-209 NTVEPIY
+209 TVEPIY

-223 YEKVLTC
+223 YEEVLTC

-243 DTSADLET
+243 DTSADVET

-257 ANADAVITG
+257 ANAEAVITG
-266 EWNKDLLSVAKTQLG
+266 EWNEDLLSVAKTQLG
-281 YEQSVKNFEIDPA
+281 YEQSEKNFEIDPA
-294 DGVTLHY
+294 DGVTLRY

-310 NPYGEWD
+310 NAYGEWD
-317 VMFLSYCL
+317 VMFLAYCL

-342 ALRSSMSGMDWLLQE
+342 ALRSSMSGMDWLLEE

-376 TVAVDSSAAG
+376 TVAVDSSADS
-386 AEPDLDDLFNV
+386 AEPDLDDLFSV
-397 DTADTSFSM
+397 DAE
-406 DAAFENGAE
+406 FENSAE
-415 LEDSDASAL
+415 LEGSGVSAQD
-424 AAAPS
+424 AAPS
-429 TALQDPAAAPS
+429 ADDS
-440 TGTQDTVIAPSTGTQ
+440 TGAQDTAATSGTQ
-455 DTVLTPSIVD
+455 DTVLTPEPVD
-465 PEPEQPAEKP
+465 PQTEQPAEKP
-475 VYSAGTAASSTA
+475 VDSADTAA
-487 ASTPS
+487 PS
-492 TVTSASS
+492 TVTS
-499 TVSSASGAD
+499 VSGAD

-514 GSPAAEPQTTTV
+514 VSPAAEPQTTTV

-534 VGIVSEVNEDAGTL
+534 VGIVSSVDKDADTL
-548 TVISGDVNG
+548 TVISGDVDG
-557 KVDEVTLFNTDV
+557 KVAEVTLFNTDV

-575 AYAQIALSEGDSDSD
+575 AYAQIELSEGDSDSD

-595 DIIEIDPVFSCSVT
+595 DIIETDPVFSCSVT

-681 GQTVKVQLNYSFNKN
+681 GQTVKVQLNYSFNEN
-696 EITKDN
+696 EITADN

-713 TLLPSVSHS
+713 TLLDSVSDS
-722 GNITWRDITTGKDVV
+722 GNITWRDSTGKDVV
-737 VGTYNIDGDTVTFTY
+737 VGTYNIVGDTVTFTY
-752 NEDFADGKAF
+752 NETFADGKAF

-777 MEGQTIHFGGTTGS
+777 MENQKINFGGTTGS

-941 DSSTSTEVKNTNPRL
+941 DSYTSTEVKNTNPRL

-986 TFKDFLPAGLE
+986 TFKDFLPAELE
-997 VVDVVKIQRGYYSD
+997 VVGEVKIQRGYYSD

-1019 DFIKDGYSYT
+1019 DFKKDNYTYT

-1048 KTKVPDNTTVGTI
+1048 KTKVPDNTTVGTT
-1061 YTNTADFD
+1061 YTNTANFD

-1099 KKKLTWQTSVSIPT
+1099 KKKLTWKTSVSIPT
-1113 GWDEITLTDTIHDA
+1113 GWNKITLTDTIHDA
-1127 EVNGTEQ
+1127 EVEGIEQ

-1139 AVLSELKEEIKNNLH
+1139 AVLSELRDEIKANLY
-1154 LTLFNSSDTVTMANA
+1154 LTLFNSSETVTMANA
-1169 SDYNVTFTVTYYDE
+1169 SEHHVTFTVTYYDE
-1183 NNAVVTNDDAHV
+1183 HGNTITNNDAHV
-1195 TKFSITAKL
+1195 AKFTITANL
-1204 ADGKTLDATSMEL
+1204 ADGQTLDATSMEL
-1217 SSYHTVADISN
+1217 SNYHTVADISN
-1228 AGIEEPWRFVNN
+1228 AGIEEPWLFVNN
-1240 AASGGKTT
+1240 AASGDKTS

-1263 KLVYNENNFDA
+1263 KLVYEYGNFNN

-1282 DYDKNNGKIYYELT
+1282 DYTSNGGKIYYELT
-1296 IPTSLTCKDELT
+1296 IPTSLTCKDPLT

-1317 LPAGVTFDISSVDVG
+1317 LPAGVTFDISSVTVG
-1332 ANEYKSDG
+1332 ANEYKADG
-1340 SVLHQ
+1340 SVNHQ
-1345 TWFAH
+1345 AWFAN
-1350 TIYGSNGR
+1350 TIYGSGGR
-1358 LDYEISATKNF
+1358 SNYDISATKNF
-1369 SASKTHIGVND
+1369 SASKTHIGATD

-1386 FTINKGYNVSAKPQV
+1386 FTINSGYNVSDKPQV

-1409 VAEDASWDD
+1409 VAEDVSWDD
-1418 LRTQNIYR
+1418 LRTENKYR

-1437 TKTTVKR
+1437 TETTVKR

-1481 GDNLLNTSNTLTL
+1481 GDKLLTTSNTTLTL
-1494 TDTLSFD
+1494 TDTLSFE

-1542 TAIYDSPNHT
+1542 TATYDSPNHT

-1624 VTLRGAIFQLAKW
+1624 VTLPGATFQLAKY
-1637 NKTTK
+1637 NKTTGK
-1642 TFDEVC
+1642 FEEVC
-1648 TLKTNASGQINFGL
+1648 TLKTNSSGQINFGL
-1662 QDSSATA
+1662 LDSSATA
-1669 ESFTESSAQLLC
+1669 EIPTMSSAQLLC

-1693 TGYAPSK
+1693 TGYALSK

-1711 SIKRADAFN
+1711 NTKRADAFN
-1720 AATGGESYIHDA
+1720 AATGESFIHDA
-1732 SEYDKWLDCNNVTYL
+1732 SEYDKWLNCNDVTYL

-1781 DRVNS
+1781 NKVNS
-1786 TYTATVELWRK
+1786 TYTATVELRRK
-1797 GYQSGGEKPDT
+1797 VYQWGNLQPNDELYT
-1808 KVESVTLDSSNNWS
+1808 TVTLDSSNNWS
-1822 YSWNDLPL
+1822 YSWNNLPL
-1830 TDPADSSITYKYY
+1830 TDSADSSITYKYY
-1843 VKETACSGTFKY
+1843 VKEKACSGTFKY

-1900 LTALAYSFIH
+1900 LSALAYSFIH

>member
-14 ENRHMLRRYTA
+14 ENRHTLRRYTA

-36 FVNWQLHGIGISM
+36 FVNWQLHGVGISM
-49 TAQYQCHEVEHT
+49 TAQYQCGEVEHA
-61 HTAACYDKVLICGYT
+61 HTADCYDKVLICGYA

-85 IAAAEAA
+85 VAAAEAA
-92 AGSAQSSAEDEI
+92 AASAAQSSAEEEI

-113 EFVPHEHTADCYV
+113 EFVPHEHTDDCYT

-132 CMEEEHTHGDDCFDP
+132 CLEEEHVHDDDCYDP
-147 EDGTLICE
+147 EDGSLICE
-155 KYEHTHGESCY
+155 KFEHTHDESCY
-166 TTEYELAC
+166 ITEYELTC

-209 NTVEPIY
+209 DTVEPIY

-223 YEKVLTC
+223 YEEVLVC
-230 PLPEHHHTVACLS
+230 PLPEHHHTVSCLS

-257 ANADAVITG
+257 ANAEAVITG
-266 EWNKDLLSVAKTQLG
+266 EWNEDLLSVAKTQLG
-281 YEQSVKNFEIDPA
+281 YEQSEKNFEIDPA

-310 NPYGEWD
+310 NAYGEWD
-317 VMFLSYCL
+317 VMFLAYCL

-342 ALRSSMSGMDWLLQE
+342 ALRSSMSGMDWLLEE

-376 TVAVDSSAAG
+376 TVAVDSSADS
-386 AEPDLDDLFNV
+386 AEPDLDDLFSV
-397 DTADTSFSM
+397 DTE
-406 DAAFENGAE
+406 FENSAE
-415 LEDSDASAL
+415 LEDSGVSAL
-424 AAAPS
+424 DAAPS
-429 TALQDPAAAPS
+429 ADDSAVDPG
-440 TGTQDTVIAPSTGTQ
+440 TDTQDTVAAPSADTQ
-455 DTVLTPSIVD
+455 DTVLTPDTVD
-465 PEPEQPAEKP
+465 PQPEQPAEKP
-475 VYSAGTAASSTA
+475 VDSADTAA
-487 ASTPS
+487 PS
-492 TVTSASS
+492 TVTS
-499 TVSSASGAD
+499 VSGAD
-508 TLAPSV
+508 ALAPSV
-514 GSPAAEPQTTTV
+514 VSPAAEPQTTTV

-534 VGIVSEVNEDAGTL
+534 VGIVSSVDEDADTL
-548 TVISGDVNG
+548 TVISGDVDG
-557 KVDEVTLFNTDV
+557 KVAEVTLFNTDV

-575 AYAQIALSEGDSDSD
+575 AYAQIELSEGDSDSD
-590 DDTAS
+590 DTTS

-609 TVYETASASAVRP
+609 TVYGTVSASAVRP

-635 YAVTAVSATPVDMG
+635 YAAAAVSATAVDMG

-654 VSVQVPNSTDGSGVV
+654 VSVQVPAYTDGSGNV

-681 GQTVKVQLNYSFNKN
+681 GQTVKVQLNYGFAAN
-696 EITKDN
+696 EITSDN

-722 GNITWRDITTGKDVV
+722 GNITWHDSTTGRNVI
-737 VGTYNIDGDTVTFTY
+737 VGTYAIDGDTVTFTY
-752 NEDFADGKAF
+752 NEEFADGKAF
-762 DGDFEFKASA
+762 DGDFEFKASV

-777 MEGQTIHFGGTTGS
+777 MENQEINFGGTTGS
-791 VTIKKEDLISDLSL
+791 VTIKKEDLTHDLSL

-811 DASGKELIK
+811 DEAGKELIK
-820 YDSTA
+820 FDSAT

-838 TNGTGDTVNLTD
+838 TNGTGTTVDITD
-850 FFDTVNSSLPSNATY
+850 FFDTVNSSLPSAATY
-865 RQDTIK
+865 QQSTIK
-871 LIKIA
+871 LIKVD
-876 ADGTEKDVTTD
+876 ADGNKTDVTTD
-887 YQSKLTVGTELK
+887 YQGKLNVGTELK
-899 YDALPELKAG
+899 YDALPKLEAG
-909 EQYVLRYHATI
+909 EQYILQYHATI
-920 PVNDDYTYKAIN
+920 PVHDDYTYQSIN
-932 KVKAEFDGK
+932 NVKAEFDGK
-941 DSSTSTEVKNTNPRL
+941 DSTVSKEVKNTEPRL

-964 SSRIITWTV
+964 NSRIITWTV
-973 KINNPYGEDLRGK
+973 TIKNPYGEDLRGK
-986 TFKDFLPAGLE
+986 TFTDLLPAGL
-997 VVDVVKIQRGYYSD
+997 DVVGEVTIQREHWSN
-1011 DIKPVSAA
+1011 DIKPVSAE
-1019 DFIKDGYSYT
+1019 DFKKDGYTYT
-1029 FPTDLAHGPETE
+1029 FPADKSETAT
-1041 SFYTIEI
+1041 FYTIEI
-1048 KTKVPDNTTVGTI
+1048 QTKVPDGTAVGTT
-1061 YTNTADFD
+1061 YKNEAKFD
-1069 GSGASGD
+1069 GNSASGD

-1081 RSSYLN
+1081 RDSYLS
-1087 KSLSKAEDLETG
+1087 KSLYTAEDLETG

-1113 GWDEITLTDTIHDA
+1113 GWNEITLTDTIHDA
-1127 EVNGTEQ
+1127 EIEGIEQ

-1139 AVLSELKEEIKNNLH
+1139 AVLSELKDEIKANLY
-1154 LTLFNSSDTVTMANA
+1154 LTLFNSSETVTMANA
-1169 SDYNVTFTVTYYDE
+1169 SEHHVTFTVTYYDE
-1183 NNAVVTNDDAHV
+1183 HGNTITNNDAHV
-1195 TKFSITAKL
+1195 AKFTITAKL
-1204 ADGKTLDATSMEL
+1204 ADGQTLDATSMVL

-1228 AGIEEPWRFVNN
+1228 AGIEEPWLFVNN
-1240 AASGGKTT
+1240 AVSGDKTS

-1263 KLVYNENNFDA
+1263 KLVYEYGNFNN

-1282 DYDKNNGKIYYELT
+1282 DYTSNGGKIYYELT
-1296 IPTSLTCKDELT
+1296 IPTSLTCKDPLT
-1308 TKDLVITDT
+1308 TEDLVITDT
-1317 LPAGVTFDISSVDVG
+1317 LPAGVTFDKSNIIAVG
-1332 ANEYKSDG
+1332 ALSFNTDG
-1340 SVLHQ
+1340 SVPHQ
-1345 TWFAH
+1345 GYISP
-1350 TIYGSNGR
+1350 TIYGSGGR
-1358 LDYEISATKNF
+1358 SNYDISATTNF
-1369 SASKTHIGVND
+1369 SVSKDHISATD

-1386 FTINKGYNVSAKPQV
+1386 FTINHGYNVSAKPQV
-1401 FYIRYSVS
+1401 FYIRYWVS

-1418 LRTQNIYR
+1418 LRTENKYR
-1426 NSAEWNGDKAE
+1426 NSAKWNGDKAE
-1437 TKTTVKR
+1437 TETTVKR

-1459 TDATGNKLATKKIN
+1459 TDDTGNKLATKKIN

-1481 GDNLLNTSNTLTL
+1481 GAKLLTTSNTLTL
-1494 TDTLSFD
+1494 TDTLSFN
-1501 PSDNTSADLDLSS
+1501 PSANTSAELDLSS

-1519 VTLDTTTGNLVADH
+1519 VTLDTGGNIVADH

-1542 TAIYDSPNHT
+1542 TATYDSPSHT

-1587 IGLEEKWVDTHVV
+1587 SGLEEKWVDTHVV
-1600 NYDST
+1600 NYDSS

-1624 VTLRGAIFQLAKW
+1624 VTLPGATFQLAKY
-1637 NKTTK
+1637 NKTTGK
-1642 TFDEVC
+1642 FEEVC
-1648 TLKTNASGQINFGL
+1648 TLKTDNSGQIHFSL
-1662 QDSSATA
+1662 ATA
-1669 ESFTESSAQLLC
+1669 ESHDTSSAQLLC
-1681 STLYRIVETDAP
+1681 STLYRIVETKQPD
-1693 TGYAPSK
+1693 GYALSQ

-1711 SIKRADAFN
+1711 NTKQDDAFKT
-1720 AATGGESYIHDA
+1720 ATGETLVND
-1732 SEYDKWLDCNNVTYL
+1732 SEYNQRIDNHKVTYL
-1747 ARGDISAVYVPN
+1747 ARGESSAVYVPN

-1781 DRVNS
+1781 DKVNS

-1797 GYQSGGEKPDT
+1797 GYKDGSQTSDT
-1808 KVESVTLDSSNNWS
+1808 KVDTEPVILNSSNNWS
-1822 YSWNDLPL
+1822 HSWKDLL
-1830 TDPADSSITYKYY
+1830 LVDPNNSSITYKYY
-1843 VKETACSGTFKY
+1843 VKETDRSGTFKY

-1890 PYTAVGGTMM
+1890 PYTAVGSTMM
-1900 LTALAYSFIH
+1900 LSALAYTIIH
-1910 RKRRHEGRA
+1910 RKRRREGRA

>member
-14 ENRHMLRRYTA
+14 ENRHTLRRYTA

-36 FVNWQLHGIGISM
+36 FVNWQLHGVGISM
-49 TAQYQCHEVEHT
+49 TAQYQCGEVEHA
-61 HTAACYDKVLICGYT
+61 HTADCYDKVLICGYT

-85 IAAAEAA
+85 VAAAEAA
-92 AGSAQSSAEDEI
+92 AASAAQSSAEEEI

-113 EFVPHEHTADCYV
+113 EFVPHEHTDDCYT

-132 CMEEEHTHGDDCFDP
+132 CLEEEHVHDDDCYDP
-147 EDGTLICE
+147 EDGSLICE
-155 KYEHTHGESCY
+155 KFEHTHDESCY
-166 TTEYELAC
+166 TTEYELTC

-209 NTVEPIY
+209 DTVEPIY

-223 YEKVLTC
+223 YEEVLVC
-230 PLPEHHHTVACLS
+230 PLPEHHHTVSCLS

-266 EWNKDLLSVAKTQLG
+266 EWNEDLLSVAKTQLG
-281 YEQSVKNFEIDPA
+281 YEQSEKNFEIDPA
-294 DGVTLHY
+294 DGVTLRY

-310 NPYGEWD
+310 NAYGEWD
-317 VMFLSYCL
+317 VMFLAYCL

-342 ALRSSMSGMDWLLQE
+342 ALRSSMSGMDWLLEE

-376 TVAVDSSAAG
+376 TVAVDSSADS
-386 AEPDLDDLFNV
+386 AEPDLDDLFSV
-397 DTADTSFSM
+397 DTE
-406 DAAFENGAE
+406 FENSAE
-415 LEDSDASAL
+415 LEDSGVSAL
-424 AAAPS
+424 DAAPS
-429 TALQDPAAAPS
+429 ADDS
-440 TGTQDTVIAPSTGTQ
+440 TGAQDTAATSGTQ
-455 DTVLTPSIVD
+455 DTVLTPEPVD
-465 PEPEQPAEKP
+465 PQPEQPAEKP
-475 VYSAGTAASSTA
+475 VDSADTAA
-487 ASTPS
+487 PS
-492 TVTSASS
+492 TVTS
-499 TVSSASGAD
+499 VSGAD
-508 TLAPSV
+508 TAAPSV

-534 VGIVSEVNEDAGTL
+534 VGIVSSVDSDADTL
-548 TVISGDVNG
+548 TVISGDVDG
-557 KVDEVTLFNTDV
+557 KVAEVTLFNTEV

-575 AYAQIALSEGDSDSD
+575 AYAQIELSEGDSDSD

-595 DIIEIDPVFSCSVT
+595 DIIETDPVFSCSVT
-609 TVYETASASAVRP
+609 TVYGTVSASAVRP

-629 YAAPST
+629 YATPST
-635 YAVTAVSATPVDMG
+635 YAAAAVSATAVDMG

-681 GQTVKVQLNYSFNKN
+681 GQTVKVQLNYSFNKD

-702 RVATYKLPNGI
+702 RIATYKLPNGI
-713 TLLPSVSHS
+713 TLLPSVSDS
-722 GNITWRDITTGKDVV
+722 GNITWRDSTGKDVV
-737 VGTYNIDGDTVTFTY
+737 VGTYNIVGDTVTFTY
-752 NEDFADGKAF
+752 NETFADGKAF

-777 MEGQTIHFGGTTGS
+777 MENQKINFGGTTGS

-920 PVNDDYTYKAIN
+920 PVNADYTYKAIN

-941 DSSTSTEVKNTNPRL
+941 DSSTSKEVKNTEPRL

-964 SSRIITWTV
+964 NSRIITWTV
-973 KINNPYGEDLRGK
+973 TIKNPYGEDLRGK
-986 TFKDFLPAGLE
+986 KFTDLLPAGLE
-997 VVDVVKIQRGYYSD
+997 VVNNVEITRGHWSD
-1011 DIKPVSAA
+1011 DIKPVSAE
-1019 DFIKDGYSYT
+1019 DFKKAGYSYT
-1029 FPTDLAHGPETE
+1029 FPTDKSETAA
-1041 SFYTIEI
+1041 FYTIKI
-1048 KTKVPDNTTVGTI
+1048 QTKVPDGTAVGTT

-1069 GSGASGD
+1069 GNSASGD

-1154 LTLFNSSDTVTMANA
+1154 LTLFNSSETVTMANA
-1169 SDYNVTFTVTYYDE
+1169 STHHVKFTVTYYDE
-1183 NNAVVTNDDAHV
+1183 SGNSTTDNDAHV
-1195 TKFSITAKL
+1195 TMFTITAKL
-1204 ADGKTLDATSMEL
+1204 DAGETLDATSMEL
-1217 SSYHTVADISN
+1217 SSYHTVADISS

-1282 DYDKNNGKIYYELT
+1282 DYKKNNGKIYYELT
-1296 IPTSLTCKDELT
+1296 IPTSLTSKDDLA

-1358 LDYEISATKNF
+1358 SNYDISATKNF

-1386 FTINKGYNVSAKPQV
+1386 FTINKGYNVSDKPQV

-1418 LRTQNIYR
+1418 LRTQNTYR

-1437 TKTTVKR
+1437 TETTVKR
-1444 SYEKLYKTGTIVDEG
+1444 SYEKLYKTGTVVTEAP
-1459 TDATGNKLATKKIN
+1459 DASGKPTATKKIN

-1481 GDNLLNTSNTLTL
+1481 GAKLLTTSNTLTL
-1494 TDTLSFD
+1494 TDTLSFN

-1519 VTLDTTTGNLVADH
+1519 VTLDTTTGNIVADH

-1542 TAIYDSPNHT
+1542 TATYDSPNHT

-1587 IGLEEKWVDTHVV
+1587 SGLEEKWVDTHVV
-1600 NYDST
+1600 NYDSS

-1624 VTLRGAIFQLAKW
+1624 VTLPGATFELAKW

-1642 TFDEVC
+1642 TFDEGR
-1648 TLKTNASGQINFGL
+1648 TLKTNTSGQINFSL
-1662 QDSSATA
+1662 QGSSATA
-1669 ESFTESSAQLLC
+1669 EIITESSAQLLC
-1681 STLYRIVETDAP
+1681 NTLYRIVETDP
-1693 TGYAPSK
+1693 PDGYAISQ

-1711 SIKRADAFN
+1711 NTTRAEAFN
-1720 AATGGESYIHDA
+1720 AATGESFIHDA
-1732 SEYDKWLDCNNVTYL
+1732 SEYDKWLNCNDVTYL

-1781 DRVNS
+1781 NKVNS
-1786 TYTATVELWRK
+1786 TYTATVELRRK
-1797 GYQSGGEKPDT
+1797 VYQWGNLQPNDELYT
-1808 KVESVTLDSSNNWS
+1808 TVTLDSSNNWS
-1822 YSWNDLPL
+1822 YSWNNLPL

-1900 LTALAYSFIH
+1900 LSALAYSFIH
-1910 RKRRHEGRA
+1910 RKRRREGRA